1 MKDED
6 FLDILKGRKRL
17 VKEWRPE
24 RPIIYKAPVDSPE
37 ATGESPHDDSA
48 GMWDKMQ
55 KLWAVW
61 GNSETKEERLS
72 TAEKVGTALGI
83 NPQSL
88 VNNDDLYKN
97 AVTMYEVSCNRAFM
111 QGEPFSPK
119 KMAELYPEL
128 DIHDTVAMTA
138 ATLDYLNVLRTRDAI
153 DKTNDESVVQRISK
167 DIGDIVSG
175 IESVFDKGTTFI
187 GEAWD
192 TGKKM
197 SELNELYYKDMA
209 GEASDED
216 KENIKK
222 LERNIKNFQKK
233 ESENYGLTIIGE
245 TVSQGKQMIDTGLVG
260 IKTLAPLA
268 PLLPIL
274 GVSGPALPVV
284 GAITAG
290 TVLKTALA
298 IGTYKAEAGQAYQ
311 DYMRAKDIYG
321 NPLYTREEA
330 LNHGRRVGVLN
341 AAIEVKGF
349 DFFLKGAG
357 RILGKDTVKTIL
369 SNEKA
374 REKILEA
381 GREGLKKRTF
391 INIAK
396 GTAEMTLPEVLE
408 EGAQTAVSDVDENI
422 FGKKSHAIGEMVDD
436 VAKSM
441 FQALP
446 AALGMALPGAGAG
459 GMLLHRKIKKL
470 AEDQGGLL
478 REQLKREAEQQM
490 TRDILEARGE
500 SKYEK
505 TAPGT
510 FGQIV
515 QNQMNK
521 NGKEYVYIDAAS
533 AAETEKGQAAIGE
546 LIDKNVVTQEEV
558 NEAIKEGAPL
568 KIQSGMYM
576 QTISEDAADTLSE
589 HSTFDEDGKT
599 LHDIQTMIQ
608 IFDAKQSIHQAEKEK
623 READVAEE
631 ILKDE
636 TLEDDQKDML
646 GKVLAE
652 GMDDIEGNYHKLKKE
667 AEKAYQSLDEEAII
681 KEYKDG
687 HMTDEEYQR
696 AMEDV
701 KKAKADYDT
710 LSGLES
716 YIQKMDKDDI
726 KARTLMSEE
735 AYQKI
740 YRPVKALLKQTTNKT
755 AEAARDTAF
764 LYARMVENFAKQ
776 YGRTIDD
783 ILPEIQNGNKSTA
796 ADGYGQAMFDVRKA
810 GIVSID
816 TFYNRVIA
824 GVKKDESPTKIKYT
838 SQSGVT
844 YAGDRMVHIIKHGF
858 SKEDIADLDKSMNN
872 LYDPI
877 FTTWQDGKF
886 EGQHRGNHIL
896 AKVKGDRGNYYVVLS
911 FSKNGIVWIDTAVK
925 EKDGGIYKKE
935 IESKRARRLTDETAA
950 SSSHHLTSISISTIQ
965 KELGIVKKDDL
976 YQQSDEENNGKNLVA
991 LHNISI
997 EKLEKAMKLGGFPV
1011 PSIAITKKQTSYT
1024 EFGEITLVMDKNV
1037 ADPGRERVYTRDA
1050 WTTVFPEVIRKPI
1063 QKALAPIVKAF
1074 DIAARE
1080 TGLLNHANGTEVVN
1094 YWTENNAARNLENA
1108 LNSPLG
1114 KYVYLKSIGQTP
1126 ELTYRKNY
1134 NGDKVVDEKALNE
1147 EITKKLADKTVQE
1160 GYRKWKNNLMNQ
1172 GLDVPKIRMGRRKVP
1187 LTLDN
1192 LVRAMKGGKQNGQ
1205 KGIFGGSGIGNV
1217 IAAGAK
1223 KIGSLKSLHQYADKL
1238 LTNKDNAEEL
1248 YKDVRGRVDALITEI
1263 IQYAKHKDVSTFDH
1277 LMNAAD
1283 VLVAVQQKKISLSTA
1298 LAKYDFDVPSDKLAA
1313 LQEKVSKVTE
1323 DIANLPVNY
1332 FEAKPNRAVGFN
1344 EVKAAV
1350 IPKGT
1355 PKKIKDFLESQGIV
1369 VKEYDPKQEGHREQ
1383 VTNEAQESVG
1393 MYFQK
1398 AYHGSPYTFERFDLG
1413 EIGTGEG
1420 EQAHGWGL
1428 YFAKNREIAESYRD
1442 VLGVNSEEIIIG
1454 NVKYKTNED
1463 GDWYNEKTGEVLA
1476 DTDALD
1482 LALTCMSTAGN
1493 KADAI
1498 KDLQRFKK
1506 EMEGKTNEYSVEAV
1520 KRATDAIK
1528 LLEENESTVNKPQ
1541 SLFEVEIPENEE
1553 LLDEQKTFNEQ
1564 PEKVKDAIRKIMS
1577 ELYHKT
1583 ESDYG
1588 NLKGKA
1594 IYEYIANAMGGKREA
1609 SEKLNSLGVKGITY
1623 KGEKEGRCF
1632 VVFDDKAI
1640 KTINRYNQTVNQ
1652 GTIAEV
1658 NLTRD
1663 EAEFSHNIDL
1673 FMEGKLKGGNVKV
1686 MTTPL
1691 VMKLVGAEILPVYI
1705 HQNILAKILKHGKKV
1720 DGIHGHANEMD
1731 AEILK
1736 QLPKA
1741 LTDPMA
1747 IVESKGKLVVITSLL
1762 DKNGDTIIVP
1772 FVLEK
1777 KIKEEKYYA
1786 ANLIG
1791 SVYGKK
1797 SNQWILD
1804 KILGN
1809 LLYINK
1815 KRTNDWCI
1823 TSGLQLP
1830 MEATESSVPFNKS
1843 TVPNETDLVK
1853 LKNENPEYYQKKDKY
1868 AGAYN
1873 RTENVIHLFEAAN
1886 QSTLLHEAAHWWLS
1900 MLDDMYH
1907 DPELQRRAETDEG
1920 LKKTLAK
1927 VARDRAAI
1935 RMWGMSSPS
1944 ATAEYKGTKL
1954 QKEFAGY
1961 EKDILKNPTDREAQE
1976 RYIQERFARGFERYL
1991 MTGEAPTKELRDVF
2005 RRFKSWLIDLYK
2017 TTKAIAKNPA
2027 NALGLKEPPQE
2038 IRDIF
2043 DHMVATDE
2051 EIENWAAERR
2061 LTDMYDAHIEY
2072 SDKEKINIKE
2082 WVKNIKE
2089 LAKED
2094 VLKYIMGKLK
2104 GDDRI
2109 NFEKNILP
2117 QKVDAFKKK
2126 LLVEIPYQLE
2136 VMKENHM
2143 FATKKDWQ
2151 AVLKE
2156 KGYTEESYEDA
2167 IKALG
2172 GTMKERV
2179 AAYTEEV
2186 RKEYNH
2192 GLLHD
2197 EATYREMAEAELE
2210 GPEGKRKLAEIEQMA
2225 MKRQMKKYARIAS
2238 ASLIELNR
2246 NHGGKG
2252 LTKEDLYHIKE
2263 RNGLLTKDEQKEHE
2277 KGTEEKATAK
2287 EIAELTSKLHTIQS
2301 GIQASQEFDMSPAQL
2316 RREARES
2323 LYHKAIFKAT
2333 CYKWW
2338 SKKADAEG
2346 RKASRLLQEQKWQEA
2361 AIAKHKQMRFAMN
2374 AEVAKEYA
2382 DYIRKGLHGDPKV
2395 STNIYDSDGLEKY
2408 GIIGVINRISRKS
2421 NTVRMTNNARYFIQ
2435 HMAYQVGFT
2444 KTDGREPVGYDGNP
2458 MPFDWKNL
2466 AYELNPIE
2474 ATENGID
2481 EIPQWMKN
2489 IFDKDK
2495 PINIREDLTVEQFDM
2510 LLRVMKSV
2518 YKTGR
2523 REYEGNTFT
2532 DKFGQSI
2539 SFDEAADEIMDDVGV
2554 EFKQPM
2560 YEAMTEQYVTKRKKK
2575 VKKWISD
2582 LALPEVLIERMGK
2595 RVYDLLYRSMD
2606 NAFRTKRKLE
2616 DEARERFVQVM
2627 KIEGGRKEW
2636 QKIRNDR
2643 VYEITKDFNGNII
2656 KATKEELLSLAL
2668 NWGTE
2673 SNRDRVITGW
2683 NLSEER
2689 IQKILEKYLTDK
2701 DWDFVEAVW
2710 DHVNSYWPMRNQVQ
2724 YRLYGIPLGKVPGK
2738 TFVLKSGRKIHGM
2751 YYPIK
2756 YDAELSGKTQEREIN
2771 DIISQGMTGRTT
2783 FGIGMGSTKERGQ
2796 SSGGQFIR
2804 RDLDVYIDY
2813 LNESINHIA
2822 MRETTADIYKLLSRG
2837 DVRTVIEQKYGVHY
2851 YKLLL
2856 DWATDSWHS
2865 QIDKMTEFER
2875 FMERTRRNFT
2885 MATMA
2890 YRTSTAVLN
2899 VTNIFPM
2906 MGRIGGMNTCRAI
2919 SKMYLSGN
2927 YKRNRNFILSKS
2939 TFMSGRATLMD
2950 KDLSRGMKFAEEQD
2964 TGAFASKAK
2973 GALERVNQ
2981 FAYAAIA
2988 ETDFMLSL
2996 PLWLHTYDSVIKEN
3010 LEKHSYKSSQ
3020 EMENEA
3026 IMEADKAVREVF
3038 GSGEIKDR
3046 SAVQKHKLIGQ
3057 FLPFYSYTA
3066 LVMNQFIRAG
3076 YVMEDGGGAG
3086 EMVRAALYWYVFNS
3100 ILEGASRYGMDSA
3113 TGEDKYSLLQRIGLS
3128 FASGGPIGGIP
3139 FARDIVPAM
3148 YSMLTGMYSDGGKIS
3163 ATGLLILEEAVKT
3176 FQTMASDKRDV
3187 IDVGRQGSRLIN
3199 KVIGFSDTLTDGFW
3213 TLMRLTFTDTDA
3225 TFGEA
3230 VSSILLDKNIKK
3242 RKEKKKEKERE
3253 KNR

>member
-6 FLDILKGRKRL
+6 FLDILKGKKRL
-17 VKEWRPE
+17 VKERRPE

-138 ATLDYLNVLRTRDAI
+138 ATLDYLNVLKTREAI

-167 DIGDIVSG
+167 DVGDIVSG

-233 ESENYGLTIIGE
+233 ESENYGLTIVGE
-245 TVSQGKQMIDTGLVG
+245 AVSQGRQSIETGLVG
-260 IKTLAPLA
+260 IKALALLA
-268 PLLPIL
+268 PLLPTL
-274 GVSGPALPVV
+274 GRDSGPAAPVV

-290 TVLKTALA
+290 RVLKTALA

-357 RILGKDTVKTIL
+357 RILGKDTIKTIL

-374 REKILEA
+374 KEKILEA

-391 INIAK
+391 ANIAK

-408 EGAQTAVSDVDENI
+408 EGAQTAVSDIDENI

-459 GMLLHRKIKKL
+459 GMLLHRKIKRL
-470 AEDQGGLL
+470 EEDQGGLL

-533 AAETEKGQAAIGE
+533 AAETEKGQEAIGE

-687 HMTDEEYQR
+687 HMTDEEYQS

-740 YRPVKALLKQTTNKT
+740 YRPVKALLQQTTNKT

-783 ILPEIQNGNKSTA
+783 ILPEIQNGNKSTK

-810 GIVSID
+810 GIKNLSD
-816 TFYNRVIA
+816 FYKRI
-824 GVKKDESPTKIKYT
+824 KDRKEKGEAPNKIKYT
-838 SQSGVT
+838 DKNGVT
-844 YAGDRMVHIIKHGF
+844 YAEERITHIVNDHGFTERELLDLEDSMDVIYEPSLSTWQNGTYEGQYHGKHIIGLIK
-858 SKEDIADLDKSMNN
+858 
-872 LYDPI
+872 
-877 FTTWQDGKF
+877 GK
-886 EGQHRGNHIL
+886 L
-896 AKVKGDRGNYYVVLS
+896 SNYYVVLA
-911 FSKNGIVWIDTAVK
+911 FSKNGDVWLDTAIK
-925 EKDGGIYKKE
+925 EKDAGVYKKE
-935 IESKRARRLTDETAA
+935 IGLEHAERLSHKGAA
-950 SSSHHLTSISISTIQ
+950 SDSHATNPISISTIQ
-965 KELGIVKKDDL
+965 KELGIVKK
-976 YQQSDEENNGKNLVA
+976 EE
-991 LHNISI
+991 
-997 EKLEKAMKLGGFPV
+997 
-1011 PSIAITKKQTSYT
+1011 
-1024 EFGEITLVMDKNV
+1024 
-1037 ADPGRERVYTRDA
+1037 
-1050 WTTVFPEVIRKPI
+1050 
-1063 QKALAPIVKAF
+1063 
-1074 DIAARE
+1074 
-1080 TGLLNHANGTEVVN
+1080 
-1094 YWTENNAARNLENA
+1094 
-1108 LNSPLG
+1108 
-1114 KYVYLKSIGQTP
+1114 
-1126 ELTYRKNY
+1126 Y
-1134 NGDKVVDEKALNE
+1134 N
-1147 EITKKLADKTVQE
+1147 
-1160 GYRKWKNNLMNQ
+1160 
-1172 GLDVPKIRMGRRKVP
+1172 
-1187 LTLDN
+1187 
-1192 LVRAMKGGKQNGQ
+1192 
-1205 KGIFGGSGIGNV
+1205 
-1217 IAAGAK
+1217 
-1223 KIGSLKSLHQYADKL
+1223 
-1238 LTNKDNAEEL
+1238 
-1248 YKDVRGRVDALITEI
+1248 
-1263 IQYAKHKDVSTFDH
+1263 
-1277 LMNAAD
+1277 
-1283 VLVAVQQKKISLSTA
+1283 
-1298 LAKYDFDVPSDKLAA
+1298 
-1313 LQEKVSKVTE
+1313 
-1323 DIANLPVNY
+1323 
-1332 FEAKPNRAVGFN
+1332 
-1344 EVKAAV
+1344 
-1350 IPKGT
+1350 
-1355 PKKIKDFLESQGIV
+1355 
-1369 VKEYDPKQEGHREQ
+1369 
-1383 VTNEAQESVG
+1383 
-1393 MYFQK
+1393 QK

-1413 EIGTGEG
+1413 AIGTGEG
-1420 EQAHGWGL
+1420 GQAHGWGL
-1428 YFAKNREIAESYRD
+1428 YFAKDRKVAAHYRILKD
-1442 VLGVNSEEIIIG
+1442 HNMNYKGQPIGKLRDDLERKKDWDKLSIVDDFINEQDISRMDMSNYEEAT
-1454 NVKYKTNED
+1454 V
-1463 GDWYNEKTGEVLA
+1463 DW
-1476 DTDALD
+1476 
-1482 LALTCMSTAGN
+1482 
-1493 KADAI
+1493 
-1498 KDLQRFKK
+1498 FKK
-1506 EMEGKTNEYSVEAV
+1506 EIYPNIERQSSLLEVDIPDNEYLLNKDVPLSKQSQKVKEAIVAYYKSRPDDYISVSADELGDETGDSFYEEV
-1520 KRATDAIK
+1520 VFQMKREGSNT
-1528 LLEENESTVNKPQ
+1528 
-1541 SLFEVEIPENEE
+1541 
-1553 LLDEQKTFNEQ
+1553 
-1564 PEKVKDAIRKIMS
+1564 PEKDASLLLNKLGIKG
-1577 ELYHKT
+1577 LAYH
-1583 ESDYG
+1583 
-1588 NLKGKA
+1588 
-1594 IYEYIANAMGGKREA
+1594 GGRD
-1609 SEKLNSLGVKGITY
+1609 GQ
-1623 KGEKEGRCF
+1623 CF

-1663 EAEFSHNIDL
+1663 EAAWSKNIDAV
-1673 FMEGKLKGGNVKV
+1673 ENGDVIKGSIHV
-1686 MTTPL
+1686 MNTPL
-1691 VMKLVGAEILPVYI
+1691 VMQMLGIGNLPIQIDVSKL
-1705 HQNILAKILKHGKKV
+1705 NKIKNDHP
-1720 DGIHGHANEMD
+1720 EMT
-1731 AEILK
+1731 ASVLK
-1736 QLPKA
+1736 QIPRA
-1741 LTDPMA
+1741 LTNPIMISRSKTVPGR
-1747 IVESKGKLVVITSLL
+1747 IVVVLDIKGE
-1762 DKNGDTIIVP
+1762 NGVNVIVP
-1772 FVLEK
+1772 FVLNTTK
-1777 KIKEEKYYA
+1777 KGIKANIIASAYTKAIGKNHNEIDHQWFINNVNGDGLLYVDRNRLPELLNLDKKNTTVLLKRA
-1786 ANLIG
+1786 AVQFRLRN
-1791 SVYGKK
+1791 K
-1797 SNQWILD
+1797 SNNGISVNRIL
-1804 KILGN
+1804 
-1809 LLYINK
+1809 
-1815 KRTNDWCI
+1815 
-1823 TSGLQLP
+1823 
-1830 MEATESSVPFNKS
+1830 
-1843 TVPNETDLVK
+1843 NETDLVK

-1991 MTGEAPTKELRDVF
+1991 LTGEAPTKELRDVF

-2539 SFDEAADEIMDDVGV
+2539 SFDEAADEIMNDVGV

-2560 YEAMTEQYVTKRKKK
+2560 YEAMTEQYVTKKKKK
-2575 VKKWISD
+2575 VKKLISD

-2616 DEARERFVQVM
+2616 DEAKERFVQVM

-2643 VYEITKDFNGNII
+2643 VYEITKDFNGNMI

-2906 MGRIGGMNTCRAI
+2906 MWRIGKMNTCRAI

-2927 YKRNRNFILSKS
+2927 YKRNRDFILSKS

-2964 TGAFASKAK
+2964 TGAFASKVK

-3026 IMEADKAVREVF
+3026 TMEADKAVREVF

-3076 YVMEDGGGAG
+3076 YVKEDGGGAG
-3086 EMVRAALYWYVFNS
+3086 EMVRAALYWYVLNS
-3100 ILEGASRYGMDSA
+3100 IFEGALRAGMDSA
-3113 TGEDKYSLLQRIGLS
+3113 TGEDRYSLLQRIGLS

-3176 FQTMASDKRDV
+3176 FQTMASDKKDV
-3187 IDVGRQGSRLIN
+3187 IDVGRQVSRLTN

-3230 VSSILLDKNIKK
+3230 VSAILLDKNIKK
-3242 RKEKKKEKERE
+3242 RKEKKKENGKGKIDR
-3253 KNR
+3253 KGAQV

>member
-6 FLDILKGRKRL
+6 FLEILKGKKRL
-17 VKEWRPE
+17 VKERRPE

-138 ATLDYLNVLRTRDAI
+138 ATLDYLNVLRTREAI

-167 DIGDIVSG
+167 DVGDIVSG

-192 TGKKM
+192 TGRKM

-233 ESENYGLTIIGE
+233 ESENYGLTIVGE
-245 TVSQGKQMIDTGLVG
+245 AVSQRRQTIETGLVG
-260 IKTLAPLA
+260 IKALASLA
-268 PLLPIL
+268 PLLPTL
-274 GVSGPALPVV
+274 GSGSAPALPVV
-284 GAITAG
+284 GTITAG
-290 TVLKTALA
+290 MVLKTALG

-330 LNHGRRVGVLN
+330 LNHGRRVGLIN
-341 AAIEVKGF
+341 AAIEVLGF
-349 DFFLKGAG
+349 DFFLRGAG
-357 RILGKDTVKTIL
+357 RILGKDTIKTIL

-374 REKILEA
+374 KEKILEA

-391 INIAK
+391 ANIAK

-408 EGAQTAVSDVDENI
+408 EGAQTAVSDIDENI

-459 GMLLHRKIKKL
+459 GMLLHRKIKRL
-470 AEDQGGLL
+470 EEDQGGLL

-652 GMDDIEGNYHKLKKE
+652 GMDDIEGNYHKLKEE

-687 HMTDEEYQR
+687 HMTDEEYQS

-810 GIVSID
+810 GIKNLSD
-816 TFYNRVIA
+816 FYKRI
-824 GVKKDESPTKIKYT
+824 KDRKEKGEAPNKIKYT
-838 SQSGVT
+838 DKNGVT
-844 YAGDRMVHIIKHGF
+844 YAEERIKHIVNDHGF
-858 SKEDIADLDKSMNN
+858 TERELLDLEDSMDVIYEPF
-872 LYDPI
+872 LS
-877 FTTWQDGKF
+877 TWQNGTY
-886 EGQHRGNHIL
+886 EGQYHGKHVIGL
-896 AKVKGDRGNYYVVLS
+896 IKGKLSNYYVVLA
-911 FSKNGIVWIDTAVK
+911 FSKNGYVWLDTAVK
-925 EKDGGIYKKE
+925 EKDAGVYKKE
-935 IESKRARRLTDETAA
+935 IGLEHAERLSHKGAA
-950 SSSHHLTSISISTIQ
+950 SDSHVTNPISISTIQ

-976 YQQSDEENNGKNLVA
+976 YQQSEEGNNGKNLVA

-997 EKLEKAMKLGGFPV
+997 GKLEKAMKLGGFPV

-1037 ADPGRERVYTRDA
+1037 ADPGKERVYTRDA

-1094 YWTENNAARNLENA
+1094 YWTENSAARNLENA

-1428 YFAKNREIAESYRD
+1428 YFAKNREIAENYRD
-1442 VLGVNSEEIIIG
+1442 VLGVNSEEVIIG

-1476 DTDALD
+1476 DTDALG
-1482 LALTCMSTAGN
+1482 LALTCMSTAEN

-1528 LLEENESTVNKPQ
+1528 LLEENESTVNKPK

-1564 PEKVKDAIRKIMS
+1564 PEKVKDVIRKIMG

-1705 HQNILAKILKHGKKV
+1705 HQNVLAKILKHGKKV
-1720 DGIHGHANEMD
+1720 DGAHGHANEMD
-1731 AEILK
+1731 ADILK

-1762 DKNGDTIIVP
+1762 DKNGD
-1772 FVLEK
+1772 
-1777 KIKEEKYYA
+1777 
-1786 ANLIG
+1786 
-1791 SVYGKK
+1791 
-1797 SNQWILD
+1797 
-1804 KILGN
+1804 
-1809 LLYINK
+1809 
-1815 KRTNDWCI
+1815 
-1823 TSGLQLP
+1823 
-1830 MEATESSVPFNKS
+1830 
-1843 TVPNETDLVK
+1843 
-1853 LKNENPEYYQKKDKY
+1853 
-1868 AGAYN
+1868 
-1873 RTENVIHLFEAAN
+1873 
-1886 QSTLLHEAAHWWLS
+1886 
-1900 MLDDMYH
+1900 
-1907 DPELQRRAETDEG
+1907 
-1920 LKKTLAK
+1920 
-1927 VARDRAAI
+1927 
-1935 RMWGMSSPS
+1935 
-1944 ATAEYKGTKL
+1944 
-1954 QKEFAGY
+1954 
-1961 EKDILKNPTDREAQE
+1961 
-1976 RYIQERFARGFERYL
+1976 
-1991 MTGEAPTKELRDVF
+1991 
-2005 RRFKSWLIDLYK
+2005 
-2017 TTKAIAKNPA
+2017 
-2027 NALGLKEPPQE
+2027 E
-2038 IRDIF
+2038 I
-2043 DHMVATDE
+2043 
-2051 EIENWAAERR
+2051 
-2061 LTDMYDAHIEY
+2061 
-2072 SDKEKINIKE
+2072 
-2082 WVKNIKE
+2082 
-2089 LAKED
+2089 
-2094 VLKYIMGKLK
+2094 
-2104 GDDRI
+2104 
-2109 NFEKNILP
+2109 
-2117 QKVDAFKKK
+2117 
-2126 LLVEIPYQLE
+2126 
-2136 VMKENHM
+2136 
-2143 FATKKDWQ
+2143 
-2151 AVLKE
+2151 
-2156 KGYTEESYEDA
+2156 
-2167 IKALG
+2167 
-2172 GTMKERV
+2172 
-2179 AAYTEEV
+2179 
-2186 RKEYNH
+2186 
-2192 GLLHD
+2192 
-2197 EATYREMAEAELE
+2197 
-2210 GPEGKRKLAEIEQMA
+2210 
-2225 MKRQMKKYARIAS
+2225 
-2238 ASLIELNR
+2238 
-2246 NHGGKG
+2246 
-2252 LTKEDLYHIKE
+2252 
-2263 RNGLLTKDEQKEHE
+2263 
-2277 KGTEEKATAK
+2277 
-2287 EIAELTSKLHTIQS
+2287 
-2301 GIQASQEFDMSPAQL
+2301 
-2316 RREARES
+2316 
-2323 LYHKAIFKAT
+2323 
-2333 CYKWW
+2333 
-2338 SKKADAEG
+2338 
-2346 RKASRLLQEQKWQEA
+2346 
-2361 AIAKHKQMRFAMN
+2361 
-2374 AEVAKEYA
+2374 
-2382 DYIRKGLHGDPKV
+2382 
-2395 STNIYDSDGLEKY
+2395 
-2408 GIIGVINRISRKS
+2408 
-2421 NTVRMTNNARYFIQ
+2421 
-2435 HMAYQVGFT
+2435 
-2444 KTDGREPVGYDGNP
+2444 
-2458 MPFDWKNL
+2458 
-2466 AYELNPIE
+2466 
-2474 ATENGID
+2474 
-2481 EIPQWMKN
+2481 
-2489 IFDKDK
+2489 
-2495 PINIREDLTVEQFDM
+2495 
-2510 LLRVMKSV
+2510 
-2518 YKTGR
+2518 
-2523 REYEGNTFT
+2523 
-2532 DKFGQSI
+2532 
-2539 SFDEAADEIMDDVGV
+2539 
-2554 EFKQPM
+2554 
-2560 YEAMTEQYVTKRKKK
+2560 
-2575 VKKWISD
+2575 
-2582 LALPEVLIERMGK
+2582 
-2595 RVYDLLYRSMD
+2595 
-2606 NAFRTKRKLE
+2606 
-2616 DEARERFVQVM
+2616 
-2627 KIEGGRKEW
+2627 
-2636 QKIRNDR
+2636 
-2643 VYEITKDFNGNII
+2643 
-2656 KATKEELLSLAL
+2656 
-2668 NWGTE
+2668 
-2673 SNRDRVITGW
+2673 
-2683 NLSEER
+2683 
-2689 IQKILEKYLTDK
+2689 
-2701 DWDFVEAVW
+2701 
-2710 DHVNSYWPMRNQVQ
+2710 
-2724 YRLYGIPLGKVPGK
+2724 
-2738 TFVLKSGRKIHGM
+2738 
-2751 YYPIK
+2751 
-2756 YDAELSGKTQEREIN
+2756 
-2771 DIISQGMTGRTT
+2771 
-2783 FGIGMGSTKERGQ
+2783 
-2796 SSGGQFIR
+2796 
-2804 RDLDVYIDY
+2804 
-2813 LNESINHIA
+2813 
-2822 MRETTADIYKLLSRG
+2822 
-2837 DVRTVIEQKYGVHY
+2837 
-2851 YKLLL
+2851 
-2856 DWATDSWHS
+2856 
-2865 QIDKMTEFER
+2865 
-2875 FMERTRRNFT
+2875 
-2885 MATMA
+2885 
-2890 YRTSTAVLN
+2890 
-2899 VTNIFPM
+2899 
-2906 MGRIGGMNTCRAI
+2906 
-2919 SKMYLSGN
+2919 
-2927 YKRNRNFILSKS
+2927 
-2939 TFMSGRATLMD
+2939 
-2950 KDLSRGMKFAEEQD
+2950 
-2964 TGAFASKAK
+2964 
-2973 GALERVNQ
+2973 
-2981 FAYAAIA
+2981 
-2988 ETDFMLSL
+2988 
-2996 PLWLHTYDSVIKEN
+2996 
-3010 LEKHSYKSSQ
+3010 
-3020 EMENEA
+3020 
-3026 IMEADKAVREVF
+3026 
-3038 GSGEIKDR
+3038 
-3046 SAVQKHKLIGQ
+3046 
-3057 FLPFYSYTA
+3057 
-3066 LVMNQFIRAG
+3066 
-3076 YVMEDGGGAG
+3076 
-3086 EMVRAALYWYVFNS
+3086 
-3100 ILEGASRYGMDSA
+3100 
-3113 TGEDKYSLLQRIGLS
+3113 
-3128 FASGGPIGGIP
+3128 
-3139 FARDIVPAM
+3139 
-3148 YSMLTGMYSDGGKIS
+3148 
-3163 ATGLLILEEAVKT
+3163 
-3176 FQTMASDKRDV
+3176 
-3187 IDVGRQGSRLIN
+3187 
-3199 KVIGFSDTLTDGFW
+3199 
-3213 TLMRLTFTDTDA
+3213 
-3225 TFGEA
+3225 
-3230 VSSILLDKNIKK
+3230 
-3242 RKEKKKEKERE
+3242 
-3253 KNR
+3253 

>member
-24 RPIIYKAPVDSPE
+24 EPIIYKAPVDSPE
-37 ATGESPHDDSA
+37 ATGENPHDDSA

-138 ATLDYLNVLRTRDAI
+138 ATLDYLNVLKTREAI

-167 DIGDIVSG
+167 DVGDIVSG

-222 LERNIKNFQKK
+222 LERNIKSFQKK
-233 ESENYGLTIIGE
+233 ESENYGLTIVGE
-245 TVSQGKQMIDTGLVG
+245 AVSQGRQSIETGLSG
-260 IKTLAPLA
+260 IKALALLA
-268 PLLPIL
+268 PLLPTL
-274 GVSGPALPVV
+274 GRDSGPAAPVV

-290 TVLKTALA
+290 RVLKTALA
-298 IGTYKAEAGQAYQ
+298 IGAYKAEAGQAYQ

-330 LNHGRRVGVLN
+330 LNHGRRVGLLN

-349 DFFLKGAG
+349 DFFLKGSG
-357 RILGKDTVKTIL
+357 RILGKDTIKTIL

-374 REKILEA
+374 KEKILEA

-391 INIAK
+391 ANIAK

-408 EGAQTAVSDVDENI
+408 EGAQTAVSDIDENI

-470 AEDQGGLL
+470 EEDQGGLL

-652 GMDDIEGNYHKLKKE
+652 GMDDIEGNYHKLKEE

-687 HMTDEEYQR
+687 HMTDEEYQS

-810 GIVSID
+810 GIKNLSD
-816 TFYNRVIA
+816 FYKRI
-824 GVKKDESPTKIKYT
+824 KDRKEKGEAPNKIKYT
-838 SQSGVT
+838 DKNGVT
-844 YAGDRMVHIIKHGF
+844 YAEERIKHIVNDHGF
-858 SKEDIADLDKSMNN
+858 TERELLDLEDSMDVIYEPF
-872 LYDPI
+872 LS
-877 FTTWQDGKF
+877 TWQNGTY
-886 EGQHRGNHIL
+886 EGQYHGKHVIGL
-896 AKVKGDRGNYYVVLS
+896 IKGKLSNYYVVLA
-911 FSKNGIVWIDTAVK
+911 FSKNGDVWLDTAVK
-925 EKDGGIYKKE
+925 EKDAGVYKKE
-935 IESKRARRLTDETAA
+935 IGLEHAERLSHKGAA
-950 SSSHHLTSISISTIQ
+950 SDSHATNPISISTIQ
-965 KELGIVKKDDL
+965 KELGIVKK
-976 YQQSDEENNGKNLVA
+976 EE
-991 LHNISI
+991 
-997 EKLEKAMKLGGFPV
+997 
-1011 PSIAITKKQTSYT
+1011 
-1024 EFGEITLVMDKNV
+1024 
-1037 ADPGRERVYTRDA
+1037 
-1050 WTTVFPEVIRKPI
+1050 
-1063 QKALAPIVKAF
+1063 
-1074 DIAARE
+1074 
-1080 TGLLNHANGTEVVN
+1080 
-1094 YWTENNAARNLENA
+1094 
-1108 LNSPLG
+1108 
-1114 KYVYLKSIGQTP
+1114 
-1126 ELTYRKNY
+1126 Y
-1134 NGDKVVDEKALNE
+1134 N
-1147 EITKKLADKTVQE
+1147 
-1160 GYRKWKNNLMNQ
+1160 
-1172 GLDVPKIRMGRRKVP
+1172 
-1187 LTLDN
+1187 
-1192 LVRAMKGGKQNGQ
+1192 
-1205 KGIFGGSGIGNV
+1205 
-1217 IAAGAK
+1217 
-1223 KIGSLKSLHQYADKL
+1223 
-1238 LTNKDNAEEL
+1238 
-1248 YKDVRGRVDALITEI
+1248 
-1263 IQYAKHKDVSTFDH
+1263 
-1277 LMNAAD
+1277 
-1283 VLVAVQQKKISLSTA
+1283 
-1298 LAKYDFDVPSDKLAA
+1298 
-1313 LQEKVSKVTE
+1313 
-1323 DIANLPVNY
+1323 
-1332 FEAKPNRAVGFN
+1332 
-1344 EVKAAV
+1344 
-1350 IPKGT
+1350 
-1355 PKKIKDFLESQGIV
+1355 
-1369 VKEYDPKQEGHREQ
+1369 
-1383 VTNEAQESVG
+1383 
-1393 MYFQK
+1393 QK

-1413 EIGTGEG
+1413 AIGTGEG
-1420 EQAHGWGL
+1420 GQAHGWGL
-1428 YFAKNREIAESYRD
+1428 YFAKDRKVAAHYRILKD
-1442 VLGVNSEEIIIG
+1442 HNMNYKGQPIGKLRDDLERKKDWDKLTIVDDFINEQDISRMDMSNYEEAA
-1454 NVKYKTNED
+1454 V
-1463 GDWYNEKTGEVLA
+1463 DW
-1476 DTDALD
+1476 
-1482 LALTCMSTAGN
+1482 
-1493 KADAI
+1493 
-1498 KDLQRFKK
+1498 FKK
-1506 EMEGKTNEYSVEAV
+1506 EIYPNIERQSSLLEVDIPDNEYLLNKDVPLSKQSQKVKEAIVAYYKSRPDDYISVSADELGDETGDSFYEEV
-1520 KRATDAIK
+1520 VFQMKREGSNT
-1528 LLEENESTVNKPQ
+1528 
-1541 SLFEVEIPENEE
+1541 
-1553 LLDEQKTFNEQ
+1553 
-1564 PEKVKDAIRKIMS
+1564 PEKDASLLLNKLGIKG
-1577 ELYHKT
+1577 LAYH
-1583 ESDYG
+1583 
-1588 NLKGKA
+1588 
-1594 IYEYIANAMGGKREA
+1594 GGRD
-1609 SEKLNSLGVKGITY
+1609 GQ
-1623 KGEKEGRCF
+1623 CF

-1663 EAEFSHNIDL
+1663 EAAWSKNIDAV
-1673 FMEGKLKGGNVKV
+1673 ENGDVIKGSIHV
-1686 MTTPL
+1686 MNTPL
-1691 VMKLVGAEILPVYI
+1691 VMQMLGIENLPIQIDITKL
-1705 HQNILAKILKHGKKV
+1705 NKIK
-1720 DGIHGHANEMD
+1720 NEHPEMT
-1731 AEILK
+1731 ASVLK
-1736 QLPKA
+1736 QIPRA
-1741 LTDPMA
+1741 LTNPIMISRSKTVPGRIVVVLDIKGENGVNVVVPFILNADKKGIKANIIASAYSRKKASDFYA
-1747 IVESKGKLVVITSLL
+1747 IDHQWFINNVNGGSLL
-1762 DKNGDTIIVP
+1762 YADRSRLPTLLGLNKKNTT
-1772 FVLEK
+1772 VLLK
-1777 KIKEEKYYA
+1777 RA
-1786 ANLIG
+1786 AVQFRLRD
-1791 SVYGKK
+1791 K
-1797 SNQWILD
+1797 SNNGISVNRIL
-1804 KILGN
+1804 
-1809 LLYINK
+1809 
-1815 KRTNDWCI
+1815 
-1823 TSGLQLP
+1823 
-1830 MEATESSVPFNKS
+1830 
-1843 TVPNETDLVK
+1843 NETDLVK

-1991 MTGEAPTKELRDVF
+1991 LTGEAPTKELRDVF

-2043 DHMVATDE
+2043 DHMVAADE

-2082 WVKNIKE
+2082 WVKNIRE

-2167 IKALG
+2167 VKALG

-2246 NHGGKG
+2246 NHGGKE

-2263 RNGLLTKDEQKEHE
+2263 RNGLLTKDEQKGHE

-2287 EIAELTSKLHTIQS
+2287 EIAELTAKLHTIQS

-2560 YEAMTEQYVTKRKKK
+2560 YEAMTEQYVTKKKKK
-2575 VKKWISD
+2575 VKKLISD

-2616 DEARERFVQVM
+2616 DKARERFVQVM

-2643 VYEITKDFNGNII
+2643 VYEITKDFNGNMI

-2906 MGRIGGMNTCRAI
+2906 MWRIGKMNTCRAI

-2927 YKRNRNFILSKS
+2927 YKRNRDFILNKS

-2964 TGAFASKAK
+2964 TGAFGSKVK
-2973 GALERVNQ
+2973 GVLERVNQ

-3086 EMVRAALYWYVFNS
+3086 EMVRAALYWYVLNS
-3100 ILEGASRYGMDSA
+3100 IFEGALRAGMDSA
-3113 TGEDKYSLLQRIGLS
+3113 TGEDRYSLLQRIGLS

-3187 IDVGRQGSRLIN
+3187 IDVGRQVSRLTN

>member
-24 RPIIYKAPVDSPE
+24 MPIIYKAPVDSPE
-37 ATGESPHDDSA
+37 ATGENPHDDSA

-138 ATLDYLNVLRTRDAI
+138 ATLDYLNVLKTREAI

-167 DIGDIVSG
+167 DVGDIVSG

-222 LERNIKNFQKK
+222 LERNIKSFQKK
-233 ESENYGLTIIGE
+233 ESENYGLTIVGE
-245 TVSQGKQMIDTGLVG
+245 AVSQGRQSIETGLSG
-260 IKTLAPLA
+260 IKALALLA
-268 PLLPIL
+268 PLLPTL
-274 GVSGPALPVV
+274 GRDSGPAAPVV

-290 TVLKTALA
+290 RVLKTALA
-298 IGTYKAEAGQAYQ
+298 IGAYKAEAGQAYQ

-330 LNHGRRVGVLN
+330 LNHGRRVGLLN

-349 DFFLKGAG
+349 DFFLKGSG
-357 RILGKDTVKTIL
+357 RILGKDTIKTIL

-374 REKILEA
+374 KEKILEA

-391 INIAK
+391 TNIAK

-470 AEDQGGLL
+470 TEDQGGLL

-652 GMDDIEGNYHKLKKE
+652 GMEDIEGNYHKLKKE

-687 HMTDEEYQR
+687 HMTDEEYQS

-796 ADGYGQAMFDVRKA
+796 ADGYGQAMFDVRNA
-810 GIVSID
+810 GIKNLSD
-816 TFYNRVIA
+816 FYKRI
-824 GVKKDESPTKIKYT
+824 KDRKEKGEAPNKIKYT
-838 SQSGVT
+838 DKNGVT
-844 YAGDRMVHIIKHGF
+844 YAEERITHIVNDHGFTERELLDLEDSMDVIYEPSLSTWQNGTYEGQYHGKHIIGLIK
-858 SKEDIADLDKSMNN
+858 
-872 LYDPI
+872 
-877 FTTWQDGKF
+877 GK
-886 EGQHRGNHIL
+886 L
-896 AKVKGDRGNYYVVLS
+896 SNYYVVLA
-911 FSKNGIVWIDTAVK
+911 FSKNGDVWLDTAIK
-925 EKDGGIYKKE
+925 EKDAGVYKKE
-935 IESKRARRLTDETAA
+935 IGLEHAERLSHKGAA
-950 SSSHHLTSISISTIQ
+950 SDSHATNPISISTIQ
-965 KELGIVKKDDL
+965 KELGIVKK
-976 YQQSDEENNGKNLVA
+976 EE
-991 LHNISI
+991 
-997 EKLEKAMKLGGFPV
+997 
-1011 PSIAITKKQTSYT
+1011 
-1024 EFGEITLVMDKNV
+1024 
-1037 ADPGRERVYTRDA
+1037 
-1050 WTTVFPEVIRKPI
+1050 
-1063 QKALAPIVKAF
+1063 
-1074 DIAARE
+1074 
-1080 TGLLNHANGTEVVN
+1080 
-1094 YWTENNAARNLENA
+1094 
-1108 LNSPLG
+1108 
-1114 KYVYLKSIGQTP
+1114 
-1126 ELTYRKNY
+1126 Y
-1134 NGDKVVDEKALNE
+1134 N
-1147 EITKKLADKTVQE
+1147 
-1160 GYRKWKNNLMNQ
+1160 
-1172 GLDVPKIRMGRRKVP
+1172 
-1187 LTLDN
+1187 
-1192 LVRAMKGGKQNGQ
+1192 
-1205 KGIFGGSGIGNV
+1205 
-1217 IAAGAK
+1217 
-1223 KIGSLKSLHQYADKL
+1223 
-1238 LTNKDNAEEL
+1238 
-1248 YKDVRGRVDALITEI
+1248 
-1263 IQYAKHKDVSTFDH
+1263 
-1277 LMNAAD
+1277 
-1283 VLVAVQQKKISLSTA
+1283 
-1298 LAKYDFDVPSDKLAA
+1298 
-1313 LQEKVSKVTE
+1313 
-1323 DIANLPVNY
+1323 
-1332 FEAKPNRAVGFN
+1332 
-1344 EVKAAV
+1344 
-1350 IPKGT
+1350 
-1355 PKKIKDFLESQGIV
+1355 
-1369 VKEYDPKQEGHREQ
+1369 
-1383 VTNEAQESVG
+1383 
-1393 MYFQK
+1393 QK

-1413 EIGTGEG
+1413 AIGTGEG
-1420 EQAHGWGL
+1420 GQAHGWGL
-1428 YFAKNREIAESYRD
+1428 YFAKDRKVAAHYRILKD
-1442 VLGVNSEEIIIG
+1442 HNMNYKGQPIGKLRDDLERKKDWDKLSIVDDFINEQDISRMDMSNYEEAT
-1454 NVKYKTNED
+1454 V
-1463 GDWYNEKTGEVLA
+1463 DW
-1476 DTDALD
+1476 
-1482 LALTCMSTAGN
+1482 
-1493 KADAI
+1493 
-1498 KDLQRFKK
+1498 FKK
-1506 EMEGKTNEYSVEAV
+1506 EIYPNIERQSSLLEVDIPDNEYLLNKDVPLSKQSQKVKEAIVAYYKSRPDDYISVSADELGDETGDSFYEEV
-1520 KRATDAIK
+1520 VFQMKREGSNT
-1528 LLEENESTVNKPQ
+1528 
-1541 SLFEVEIPENEE
+1541 
-1553 LLDEQKTFNEQ
+1553 
-1564 PEKVKDAIRKIMS
+1564 PEKDASLLLNKLGIKG
-1577 ELYHKT
+1577 LAYH
-1583 ESDYG
+1583 
-1588 NLKGKA
+1588 
-1594 IYEYIANAMGGKREA
+1594 GGRD
-1609 SEKLNSLGVKGITY
+1609 GQ
-1623 KGEKEGRCF
+1623 CF

-1663 EAEFSHNIDL
+1663 EAAWSKNIDAV
-1673 FMEGKLKGGNVKV
+1673 ENGDVIKGSIHV
-1686 MTTPL
+1686 MNTPL
-1691 VMKLVGAEILPVYI
+1691 VMQMLGIENLPIQIDITKL
-1705 HQNILAKILKHGKKV
+1705 NKIK
-1720 DGIHGHANEMD
+1720 NEHPEMT
-1731 AEILK
+1731 ASVLK
-1736 QLPKA
+1736 QIPRA
-1741 LTDPMA
+1741 LTNPIMISRSKTVPGRIVVVLDIKGENGVNVVVPFILNADKKGIKANIIASAYSRKKASDFYA
-1747 IVESKGKLVVITSLL
+1747 IDHQWFINNVNGGSLL
-1762 DKNGDTIIVP
+1762 YADRSRLPTLLGLNKKNTT
-1772 FVLEK
+1772 VLLK
-1777 KIKEEKYYA
+1777 RA
-1786 ANLIG
+1786 AVQFRLRD
-1791 SVYGKK
+1791 K
-1797 SNQWILD
+1797 SNNGISVNRIL
-1804 KILGN
+1804 
-1809 LLYINK
+1809 
-1815 KRTNDWCI
+1815 
-1823 TSGLQLP
+1823 
-1830 MEATESSVPFNKS
+1830 
-1843 TVPNETDLVK
+1843 NETDLVK

-1991 MTGEAPTKELRDVF
+1991 LTGEAPTKELRDVF

-2043 DHMVATDE
+2043 DHMVAADE

-2167 IKALG
+2167 VKALG

-2246 NHGGKG
+2246 NHGGKE

-2263 RNGLLTKDEQKEHE
+2263 RNGLLTKDEQKGHE

-2287 EIAELTSKLHTIQS
+2287 EIAELTAKLHTIQS

-2539 SFDEAADEIMDDVGV
+2539 SFDEAADEIMNDVGV

-2560 YEAMTEQYVTKRKKK
+2560 YEAMTEQYVTKKKKK
-2575 VKKWISD
+2575 VKKLISD

-2643 VYEITKDFNGNII
+2643 VYEITKDFNGNMI

-2906 MGRIGGMNTCRAI
+2906 MWRIGKMNTCRAI

-2927 YKRNRNFILSKS
+2927 YKRNRDFILSKS

-2964 TGAFASKAK
+2964 TGAFASKVK

-3086 EMVRAALYWYVFNS
+3086 EMVRAALYWYVLNS
-3100 ILEGASRYGMDSA
+3100 IFEGALRAGMDSA
-3113 TGEDKYSLLQRIGLS
+3113 TGEDRYSLLQRIGLS

>member
-6 FLDILKGRKRL
+6 FLEILKGKKRL
-17 VKEWRPE
+17 VKERRPE

-37 ATGESPHDDSA
+37 ATGESPHDDSN
-48 GMWDKMQ
+48 MWDKMQ

-138 ATLDYLNVLRTRDAI
+138 ATLDYLNVLKTREAI

-167 DIGDIVSG
+167 DVGDIVSG

-222 LERNIKNFQKK
+222 LERNIKSFQKK
-233 ESENYGLTIIGE
+233 ESENYGLTIVGE
-245 TVSQGKQMIDTGLVG
+245 AVSQGRQSIETGLSG
-260 IKTLAPLA
+260 IKALALLA
-268 PLLPIL
+268 PLLPTL
-274 GVSGPALPVV
+274 GRDSGPAAPVV

-290 TVLKTALA
+290 RVLKTALA
-298 IGTYKAEAGQAYQ
+298 IGAYKAEAGQAYQ

-330 LNHGRRVGVLN
+330 LNHGRRVGLLN

-349 DFFLKGAG
+349 DFFLKGSG
-357 RILGKDTVKTIL
+357 RILGKDTIKTIL

-374 REKILEA
+374 KEKILEA

-391 INIAK
+391 TNIAK

-470 AEDQGGLL
+470 TEDQGGLL

-652 GMDDIEGNYHKLKKE
+652 GMEDIEGNYHKLKKE

-687 HMTDEEYQR
+687 HMTDEEYQS

-810 GIVSID
+810 GIKNLSD
-816 TFYNRVIA
+816 FYKRI
-824 GVKKDESPTKIKYT
+824 KDRKEKGEAPNKIKYT
-838 SQSGVT
+838 DKNGVT
-844 YAGDRMVHIIKHGF
+844 YAEERIKHIVNDHGF
-858 SKEDIADLDKSMNN
+858 TERELLDLEDSMDVIYEPF
-872 LYDPI
+872 LS
-877 FTTWQDGKF
+877 TWQNGTY
-886 EGQHRGNHIL
+886 EGQYHGKHVIGLINGKL
-896 AKVKGDRGNYYVVLS
+896 SNYYVVLA
-911 FSKNGIVWIDTAVK
+911 FSKNGDVWLDTAVK
-925 EKDGGIYKKE
+925 EKDAGVYKKE
-935 IESKRARRLTDETAA
+935 IGLEHAERLSHKGAA
-950 SSSHHLTSISISTIQ
+950 SDSHVTNPISISTIQ
-965 KELGIVKKDDL
+965 KELGIVKK
-976 YQQSDEENNGKNLVA
+976 EE
-991 LHNISI
+991 
-997 EKLEKAMKLGGFPV
+997 
-1011 PSIAITKKQTSYT
+1011 
-1024 EFGEITLVMDKNV
+1024 
-1037 ADPGRERVYTRDA
+1037 
-1050 WTTVFPEVIRKPI
+1050 
-1063 QKALAPIVKAF
+1063 
-1074 DIAARE
+1074 
-1080 TGLLNHANGTEVVN
+1080 
-1094 YWTENNAARNLENA
+1094 
-1108 LNSPLG
+1108 
-1114 KYVYLKSIGQTP
+1114 
-1126 ELTYRKNY
+1126 Y
-1134 NGDKVVDEKALNE
+1134 N
-1147 EITKKLADKTVQE
+1147 
-1160 GYRKWKNNLMNQ
+1160 
-1172 GLDVPKIRMGRRKVP
+1172 
-1187 LTLDN
+1187 
-1192 LVRAMKGGKQNGQ
+1192 
-1205 KGIFGGSGIGNV
+1205 
-1217 IAAGAK
+1217 
-1223 KIGSLKSLHQYADKL
+1223 
-1238 LTNKDNAEEL
+1238 
-1248 YKDVRGRVDALITEI
+1248 
-1263 IQYAKHKDVSTFDH
+1263 
-1277 LMNAAD
+1277 
-1283 VLVAVQQKKISLSTA
+1283 
-1298 LAKYDFDVPSDKLAA
+1298 
-1313 LQEKVSKVTE
+1313 
-1323 DIANLPVNY
+1323 
-1332 FEAKPNRAVGFN
+1332 
-1344 EVKAAV
+1344 
-1350 IPKGT
+1350 
-1355 PKKIKDFLESQGIV
+1355 
-1369 VKEYDPKQEGHREQ
+1369 
-1383 VTNEAQESVG
+1383 
-1393 MYFQK
+1393 QK
-1398 AYHGSPYTFERFDLG
+1398 AYHGSPYTFDRFDLG

-1428 YFAKNREIAESYRD
+1428 YFAKNREIAENYRD
-1442 VLGVNSEEIIIG
+1442 VLGVNSEEVIIG

-1476 DTDALD
+1476 DTDALG

-1498 KDLQRFKK
+1498 EDLQRFKK
-1506 EMEGKTNEYSVEAV
+1506 EMEGKTNEYSIEAV

-1528 LLEENESTVNKPQ
+1528 LLKENESTVNKPQ

-2197 EATYREMAEAELE
+2197 EATYREMAEDELE

-2263 RNGLLTKDEQKEHE
+2263 RNGLLTKDEQKDHE

-2287 EIAELTSKLHTIQS
+2287 EIAELTAKLHTIQS
-2301 GIQASQEFDMSPAQL
+2301 GIQASQEFDMSSAQL

-2539 SFDEAADEIMDDVGV
+2539 SFDEAADEIMNDVGV

-2560 YEAMTEQYVTKRKKK
+2560 YEAMTEQYVTKKKKK
-2575 VKKWISD
+2575 VKKLISD

-2875 FMERTRRNFT
+2875 FMERTRRNVT

-3057 FLPFYSYTA
+3057 FLPFYTYTA

-3242 RKEKKKEKERE
+3242 RKEKKKEKGRE
-3253 KNR
+3253 K

>member
-1 MKDED
+1 M
-6 FLDILKGRKRL
+6 
-17 VKEWRPE
+17 
-24 RPIIYKAPVDSPE
+24 
-37 ATGESPHDDSA
+37 
-48 GMWDKMQ
+48 
-55 KLWAVW
+55 
-61 GNSETKEERLS
+61 
-72 TAEKVGTALGI
+72 
-83 NPQSL
+83 
-88 VNNDDLYKN
+88 
-97 AVTMYEVSCNRAFM
+97 
-111 QGEPFSPK
+111 
-119 KMAELYPEL
+119 
-128 DIHDTVAMTA
+128 
-138 ATLDYLNVLRTRDAI
+138 
-153 DKTNDESVVQRISK
+153 
-167 DIGDIVSG
+167 
-175 IESVFDKGTTFI
+175 
-187 GEAWD
+187 
-192 TGKKM
+192 
-197 SELNELYYKDMA
+197 
-209 GEASDED
+209 
-216 KENIKK
+216 
-222 LERNIKNFQKK
+222 
-233 ESENYGLTIIGE
+233 
-245 TVSQGKQMIDTGLVG
+245 
-260 IKTLAPLA
+260 A
-268 PLLPIL
+268 PLLPTL
-274 GVSGPALPVV
+274 GSGSAPALPVV
-284 GAITAG
+284 GTITAG
-290 TVLKTALA
+290 MVLKTALG

-311 DYMRAKDIYG
+311 DYMRAKDSYG

-330 LNHGRRVGVLN
+330 LNHGRRVGLLN

-357 RILGKDTVKTIL
+357 RILGKDTIKTIL

-374 REKILEA
+374 KEKILEA

-391 INIAK
+391 TNIAK

-740 YRPVKALLKQTTNKT
+740 YRPVKVLLQQTTNKT

-783 ILPEIQNGNKSTA
+783 ILPEIQNGSRSTK
-796 ADGYGQAMFDVRKA
+796 ADGYGQAMFDVRKS
-810 GIVSID
+810 GI
-816 TFYNRVIA
+816 TNLGQFYERIEKGKAEGQEANNT
-824 GVKKDESPTKIKYT
+824 DNN
-838 SQSGVT
+838 GVT
-844 YAGDRMVHIIKHGF
+844 YSEAYVRHATKKHGLTKENLLDIEKNMNNIREMNISNWKEGNYKGKF
-858 SKEDIADLDKSMNN
+858 NGTTIIGRIDGKLSSYYVCLEFAPDGQVWFKTAAKGSKEGIN
-872 LYDPI
+872 
-877 FTTWQDGKF
+877 
-886 EGQHRGNHIL
+886 
-896 AKVKGDRGNYYVVLS
+896 
-911 FSKNGIVWIDTAVK
+911 SKIK
-925 EKDGGIYKKE
+925 ERSAG
-935 IESKRARRLTDETAA
+935 RL
-950 SSSHHLTSISISTIQ
+950 SSSIKKTQGAAGQSLSSISTIQ

-997 EKLEKAMKLGGFPV
+997 KNLGEAIKIGGFPV
-1011 PSIAITKKQTSYT
+1011 PSIAITKKQTPYT

-1037 ADPGRERVYTRDA
+1037 ADPGKERVYTRDA

-1080 TGLLNHANGTEVVN
+1080 TGLLNYANGTEVVN
-1094 YWTENNAARNLENA
+1094 YWTENNAAKNLENA

-1238 LTNKDNAEEL
+1238 LTNKDSAEEL

-1283 VLVAVQQKKISLSTA
+1283 VLVAIQQKKISLSTA

-1383 VTNEAQESVG
+1383 VTNEAQESAG

-1428 YFAKNREIAESYRD
+1428 YFAKNREIAETYRD
-1442 VLGVNSEEIIIG
+1442 VLGVNSEEVIIG

-1476 DTDALD
+1476 DTDALG

-1493 KADAI
+1493 KTDAI
-1498 KDLQRFKK
+1498 EDLQRLKK

-1553 LLDEQKTFNEQ
+1553 LLDDQKTFNEQ

-1583 ESDYG
+1583 EFDYG

-1652 GTIAEV
+1652 GTTAEV

-1691 VMKLVGAEILPVYI
+1691 VMKLVGAEILPVETSTTV
-1705 HQNILAKILKHGKKV
+1705 LSKILHGK
-1720 DGIHGHANEMD
+1720 HSNELD
-1731 AEILK
+1731 ENIVK
-1736 QLPKA
+1736 QIPRA
-1741 LTDPMA
+1741 LTDPVA
-1747 IVESKGKLVVITSLL
+1747 VFQSKTKKGRLVVVLELKDKNKSPIVVPFALDIPSNPVDTSNGYYMNFITSAYGKDYKGRPNIKWFYDEINAGRMCYGNKKKLTKLLGTAGLYLPQPPKSNKLLL
-1762 DKNGDTIIVP
+1762 DV
-1772 FVLEK
+1772 
-1777 KIKEEKYYA
+1777 
-1786 ANLIG
+1786 
-1791 SVYGKK
+1791 K
-1797 SNQWILD
+1797 S
-1804 KILGN
+1804 
-1809 LLYINK
+1809 
-1815 KRTNDWCI
+1815 
-1823 TSGLQLP
+1823 
-1830 MEATESSVPFNKS
+1830 
-1843 TVPNETDLVK
+1843 VPNETDLVK

-1920 LKKTLAK
+1920 LKKTL
-1927 VARDRAAI
+1927 V
-1935 RMWGMSSPS
+1935 
-1944 ATAEYKGTKL
+1944 
-1954 QKEFAGY
+1954 
-1961 EKDILKNPTDREAQE
+1961 
-1976 RYIQERFARGFERYL
+1976 
-1991 MTGEAPTKELRDVF
+1991 
-2005 RRFKSWLIDLYK
+2005 
-2017 TTKAIAKNPA
+2017 
-2027 NALGLKEPPQE
+2027 
-2038 IRDIF
+2038 
-2043 DHMVATDE
+2043 
-2051 EIENWAAERR
+2051 
-2061 LTDMYDAHIEY
+2061 
-2072 SDKEKINIKE
+2072 
-2082 WVKNIKE
+2082 
-2089 LAKED
+2089 
-2094 VLKYIMGKLK
+2094 
-2104 GDDRI
+2104 
-2109 NFEKNILP
+2109 
-2117 QKVDAFKKK
+2117 
-2126 LLVEIPYQLE
+2126 
-2136 VMKENHM
+2136 
-2143 FATKKDWQ
+2143 
-2151 AVLKE
+2151 
-2156 KGYTEESYEDA
+2156 
-2167 IKALG
+2167 
-2172 GTMKERV
+2172 
-2179 AAYTEEV
+2179 
-2186 RKEYNH
+2186 
-2192 GLLHD
+2192 
-2197 EATYREMAEAELE
+2197 
-2210 GPEGKRKLAEIEQMA
+2210 
-2225 MKRQMKKYARIAS
+2225 
-2238 ASLIELNR
+2238 
-2246 NHGGKG
+2246 
-2252 LTKEDLYHIKE
+2252 
-2263 RNGLLTKDEQKEHE
+2263 
-2277 KGTEEKATAK
+2277 
-2287 EIAELTSKLHTIQS
+2287 
-2301 GIQASQEFDMSPAQL
+2301 
-2316 RREARES
+2316 
-2323 LYHKAIFKAT
+2323 
-2333 CYKWW
+2333 
-2338 SKKADAEG
+2338 
-2346 RKASRLLQEQKWQEA
+2346 
-2361 AIAKHKQMRFAMN
+2361 
-2374 AEVAKEYA
+2374 
-2382 DYIRKGLHGDPKV
+2382 
-2395 STNIYDSDGLEKY
+2395 
-2408 GIIGVINRISRKS
+2408 
-2421 NTVRMTNNARYFIQ
+2421 
-2435 HMAYQVGFT
+2435 
-2444 KTDGREPVGYDGNP
+2444 
-2458 MPFDWKNL
+2458 
-2466 AYELNPIE
+2466 
-2474 ATENGID
+2474 
-2481 EIPQWMKN
+2481 
-2489 IFDKDK
+2489 
-2495 PINIREDLTVEQFDM
+2495 
-2510 LLRVMKSV
+2510 
-2518 YKTGR
+2518 
-2523 REYEGNTFT
+2523 
-2532 DKFGQSI
+2532 
-2539 SFDEAADEIMDDVGV
+2539 
-2554 EFKQPM
+2554 
-2560 YEAMTEQYVTKRKKK
+2560 
-2575 VKKWISD
+2575 
-2582 LALPEVLIERMGK
+2582 K
-2595 RVYDLLYRSMD
+2595 RV
-2606 NAFRTKRKLE
+2606 
-2616 DEARERFVQVM
+2616 
-2627 KIEGGRKEW
+2627 
-2636 QKIRNDR
+2636 
-2643 VYEITKDFNGNII
+2643 
-2656 KATKEELLSLAL
+2656 
-2668 NWGTE
+2668 
-2673 SNRDRVITGW
+2673 
-2683 NLSEER
+2683 
-2689 IQKILEKYLTDK
+2689 
-2701 DWDFVEAVW
+2701 
-2710 DHVNSYWPMRNQVQ
+2710 
-2724 YRLYGIPLGKVPGK
+2724 
-2738 TFVLKSGRKIHGM
+2738 
-2751 YYPIK
+2751 
-2756 YDAELSGKTQEREIN
+2756 
-2771 DIISQGMTGRTT
+2771 
-2783 FGIGMGSTKERGQ
+2783 
-2796 SSGGQFIR
+2796 
-2804 RDLDVYIDY
+2804 
-2813 LNESINHIA
+2813 
-2822 MRETTADIYKLLSRG
+2822 
-2837 DVRTVIEQKYGVHY
+2837 
-2851 YKLLL
+2851 
-2856 DWATDSWHS
+2856 
-2865 QIDKMTEFER
+2865 
-2875 FMERTRRNFT
+2875 
-2885 MATMA
+2885 
-2890 YRTSTAVLN
+2890 
-2899 VTNIFPM
+2899 
-2906 MGRIGGMNTCRAI
+2906 
-2919 SKMYLSGN
+2919 
-2927 YKRNRNFILSKS
+2927 
-2939 TFMSGRATLMD
+2939 
-2950 KDLSRGMKFAEEQD
+2950 
-2964 TGAFASKAK
+2964 
-2973 GALERVNQ
+2973 
-2981 FAYAAIA
+2981 
-2988 ETDFMLSL
+2988 
-2996 PLWLHTYDSVIKEN
+2996 
-3010 LEKHSYKSSQ
+3010 
-3020 EMENEA
+3020 
-3026 IMEADKAVREVF
+3026 
-3038 GSGEIKDR
+3038 
-3046 SAVQKHKLIGQ
+3046 
-3057 FLPFYSYTA
+3057 
-3066 LVMNQFIRAG
+3066 
-3076 YVMEDGGGAG
+3076 
-3086 EMVRAALYWYVFNS
+3086 
-3100 ILEGASRYGMDSA
+3100 
-3113 TGEDKYSLLQRIGLS
+3113 
-3128 FASGGPIGGIP
+3128 
-3139 FARDIVPAM
+3139 
-3148 YSMLTGMYSDGGKIS
+3148 
-3163 ATGLLILEEAVKT
+3163 
-3176 FQTMASDKRDV
+3176 
-3187 IDVGRQGSRLIN
+3187 
-3199 KVIGFSDTLTDGFW
+3199 
-3213 TLMRLTFTDTDA
+3213 
-3225 TFGEA
+3225 
-3230 VSSILLDKNIKK
+3230 
-3242 RKEKKKEKERE
+3242 
-3253 KNR
+3253 

>member
-6 FLDILKGRKRL
+6 FLDILKGKKRL
-17 VKEWRPE
+17 VKERRPE

-138 ATLDYLNVLRTRDAI
+138 ATLDYLNVLKTREAI

-167 DIGDIVSG
+167 DVGDIVSG

-222 LERNIKNFQKK
+222 LERNIKSFQKK
-233 ESENYGLTIIGE
+233 ESENYGLTIVGE
-245 TVSQGKQMIDTGLVG
+245 TVSQGKQMIDTGLSG
-260 IKTLAPLA
+260 IKSLAPLA

-290 TVLKTALA
+290 AVFKTALG

-341 AAIEVKGF
+341 AAIEVAGF

-357 RILGKDTVKTIL
+357 RILGKDTIKTIL

-374 REKILEA
+374 KEKILEA

-391 INIAK
+391 ANIAK

-408 EGAQTAVSDVDENI
+408 EGAQTAVSDIDENI

-459 GMLLHRKIKKL
+459 GMLLHRKIKRL

-533 AAETEKGQAAIGE
+533 AAETEKGQEAIGE

-558 NEAIKEGAPL
+558 NEAIKEGSPL

-589 HSTFDEDGKT
+589 HSTYDEDGKT

-740 YRPVKALLKQTTNKT
+740 YRPVKALLQQTTNKT

-810 GIVSID
+810 GINNLSD
-816 TFYNRVIA
+816 FYKRI
-824 GVKKDESPTKIKYT
+824 KDRKEKGEAPNKIKYT
-838 SQSGVT
+838 DKNGVT
-844 YAGDRMVHIIKHGF
+844 YAEERITHIVNDHGFTERELLDLEDSMDVIYEPSLSTWQNGTYEGQYHGKHIIGLIK
-858 SKEDIADLDKSMNN
+858 
-872 LYDPI
+872 
-877 FTTWQDGKF
+877 GK
-886 EGQHRGNHIL
+886 L
-896 AKVKGDRGNYYVVLS
+896 SNYYVVLA
-911 FSKNGIVWIDTAVK
+911 FSKNGDVWLDTAIK
-925 EKDGGIYKKE
+925 EKDAGVYKKE
-935 IESKRARRLTDETAA
+935 IGLEHAERLSHKGAA
-950 SSSHHLTSISISTIQ
+950 SDSHATNPISISTIQ
-965 KELGIVKKDDL
+965 KELGIVKK
-976 YQQSDEENNGKNLVA
+976 EE
-991 LHNISI
+991 
-997 EKLEKAMKLGGFPV
+997 
-1011 PSIAITKKQTSYT
+1011 
-1024 EFGEITLVMDKNV
+1024 
-1037 ADPGRERVYTRDA
+1037 
-1050 WTTVFPEVIRKPI
+1050 
-1063 QKALAPIVKAF
+1063 
-1074 DIAARE
+1074 
-1080 TGLLNHANGTEVVN
+1080 
-1094 YWTENNAARNLENA
+1094 
-1108 LNSPLG
+1108 
-1114 KYVYLKSIGQTP
+1114 
-1126 ELTYRKNY
+1126 Y
-1134 NGDKVVDEKALNE
+1134 N
-1147 EITKKLADKTVQE
+1147 
-1160 GYRKWKNNLMNQ
+1160 
-1172 GLDVPKIRMGRRKVP
+1172 
-1187 LTLDN
+1187 
-1192 LVRAMKGGKQNGQ
+1192 
-1205 KGIFGGSGIGNV
+1205 
-1217 IAAGAK
+1217 
-1223 KIGSLKSLHQYADKL
+1223 
-1238 LTNKDNAEEL
+1238 
-1248 YKDVRGRVDALITEI
+1248 
-1263 IQYAKHKDVSTFDH
+1263 
-1277 LMNAAD
+1277 
-1283 VLVAVQQKKISLSTA
+1283 
-1298 LAKYDFDVPSDKLAA
+1298 
-1313 LQEKVSKVTE
+1313 
-1323 DIANLPVNY
+1323 
-1332 FEAKPNRAVGFN
+1332 
-1344 EVKAAV
+1344 
-1350 IPKGT
+1350 
-1355 PKKIKDFLESQGIV
+1355 
-1369 VKEYDPKQEGHREQ
+1369 
-1383 VTNEAQESVG
+1383 
-1393 MYFQK
+1393 QK

-1413 EIGTGEG
+1413 AIGTGEG
-1420 EQAHGWGL
+1420 GQAHGWGL
-1428 YFAKNREIAESYRD
+1428 YFAKDRKVAAHYRILKD
-1442 VLGVNSEEIIIG
+1442 HNMNYKGQPIGKLRDDLERKKDWDKLSIVDDFINEQDISRMDMSNYEEAT
-1454 NVKYKTNED
+1454 V
-1463 GDWYNEKTGEVLA
+1463 DW
-1476 DTDALD
+1476 
-1482 LALTCMSTAGN
+1482 
-1493 KADAI
+1493 
-1498 KDLQRFKK
+1498 FKK
-1506 EMEGKTNEYSVEAV
+1506 EIYPNIERQSSLLEVDIPDNEYLLNKDVPLSKQSQKVKEGIVAYYKSRPDDYISVSADELGDETGDSFYEEV
-1520 KRATDAIK
+1520 VFQMKREGSNT
-1528 LLEENESTVNKPQ
+1528 
-1541 SLFEVEIPENEE
+1541 
-1553 LLDEQKTFNEQ
+1553 
-1564 PEKVKDAIRKIMS
+1564 PEKDASLLLNKLGIKG
-1577 ELYHKT
+1577 LAYH
-1583 ESDYG
+1583 
-1588 NLKGKA
+1588 
-1594 IYEYIANAMGGKREA
+1594 GGRD
-1609 SEKLNSLGVKGITY
+1609 GQ
-1623 KGEKEGRCF
+1623 CF

-1663 EAEFSHNIDL
+1663 EAAWSKNIDAV
-1673 FMEGKLKGGNVKV
+1673 ENGDVIKGSIHV
-1686 MTTPL
+1686 MNTPL
-1691 VMKLVGAEILPVYI
+1691 VMQMLGIENLPIQIDITKL
-1705 HQNILAKILKHGKKV
+1705 NKIK
-1720 DGIHGHANEMD
+1720 NEHPEMT
-1731 AEILK
+1731 ASVLK
-1736 QLPKA
+1736 QIPRA
-1741 LTDPMA
+1741 LTNPIMISRSKTVPGRIVVVLDIKGENGVNVVVPFILNADKKGIKANIIASAYSRKKASDFYA
-1747 IVESKGKLVVITSLL
+1747 IDHQWFINNVNGGSLL
-1762 DKNGDTIIVP
+1762 YADRSRLPTLLGLNKKNTT
-1772 FVLEK
+1772 VLLK
-1777 KIKEEKYYA
+1777 RA
-1786 ANLIG
+1786 AVQFRLRD
-1791 SVYGKK
+1791 K
-1797 SNQWILD
+1797 SNNGISVNRIL
-1804 KILGN
+1804 
-1809 LLYINK
+1809 
-1815 KRTNDWCI
+1815 
-1823 TSGLQLP
+1823 
-1830 MEATESSVPFNKS
+1830 
-1843 TVPNETDLVK
+1843 NETDLVK

-1991 MTGEAPTKELRDVF
+1991 LTGEAPTKELRDVF

-2167 IKALG
+2167 IKSLG

-2225 MKRQMKKYARIAS
+2225 MKRQMKKYARMAS

-2263 RNGLLTKDEQKEHE
+2263 RNGLLTKDEQKDHE

-2287 EIAELTSKLHTIQS
+2287 EIAELTAKLHTIQS

-2560 YEAMTEQYVTKRKKK
+2560 YEAMTEQYVTKKKKK

-2595 RVYDLLYRSMD
+2595 RVYDLLYSSMD

-2643 VYEITKDFNGNII
+2643 VYEITKDFNGNMI

-2689 IQKILEKYLTDK
+2689 IQKILETYLTDK

-2756 YDAELSGKTQEREIN
+2756 YDAELSGKTKEREIN

-2906 MGRIGGMNTCRAI
+2906 MWRIGKMNTCRAI

-2927 YKRNRNFILSKS
+2927 YRRNRDFILSKS

-2964 TGAFASKAK
+2964 TGAFASKVK

-3076 YVMEDGGGAG
+3076 YVKEDGGGAG
-3086 EMVRAALYWYVFNS
+3086 EMVRAALYWYVLNS
-3100 ILEGASRYGMDSA
+3100 IFEGALRAGMDSA
-3113 TGEDKYSLLQRIGLS
+3113 TGEDRYSLLQRIGLS

-3176 FQTMASDKRDV
+3176 FQTMASDTRDV
-3187 IDVGRQGSRLIN
+3187 IDVGRQVSRLTN

-3242 RKEKKKEKERE
+3242 RKEKKKEKGR
-3253 KNR
+3253 KKTDRKGAQV

>member
-1 MKDED
+1 M
-6 FLDILKGRKRL
+6 
-17 VKEWRPE
+17 
-24 RPIIYKAPVDSPE
+24 
-37 ATGESPHDDSA
+37 
-48 GMWDKMQ
+48 
-55 KLWAVW
+55 
-61 GNSETKEERLS
+61 
-72 TAEKVGTALGI
+72 
-83 NPQSL
+83 
-88 VNNDDLYKN
+88 
-97 AVTMYEVSCNRAFM
+97 
-111 QGEPFSPK
+111 
-119 KMAELYPEL
+119 
-128 DIHDTVAMTA
+128 
-138 ATLDYLNVLRTRDAI
+138 
-153 DKTNDESVVQRISK
+153 
-167 DIGDIVSG
+167 
-175 IESVFDKGTTFI
+175 
-187 GEAWD
+187 
-192 TGKKM
+192 
-197 SELNELYYKDMA
+197 
-209 GEASDED
+209 
-216 KENIKK
+216 
-222 LERNIKNFQKK
+222 
-233 ESENYGLTIIGE
+233 
-245 TVSQGKQMIDTGLVG
+245 
-260 IKTLAPLA
+260 
-268 PLLPIL
+268 
-274 GVSGPALPVV
+274 
-284 GAITAG
+284 GA
-290 TVLKTALA
+290 
-298 IGTYKAEAGQAYQ
+298 
-311 DYMRAKDIYG
+311 
-321 NPLYTREEA
+321 
-330 LNHGRRVGVLN
+330 
-341 AAIEVKGF
+341 
-349 DFFLKGAG
+349 
-357 RILGKDTVKTIL
+357 
-369 SNEKA
+369 
-374 REKILEA
+374 
-381 GREGLKKRTF
+381 
-391 INIAK
+391 
-396 GTAEMTLPEVLE
+396 
-408 EGAQTAVSDVDENI
+408 
-422 FGKKSHAIGEMVDD
+422 
-436 VAKSM
+436 
-441 FQALP
+441 
-446 AALGMALPGAGAG
+446 
-459 GMLLHRKIKKL
+459 
-470 AEDQGGLL
+470 
-478 REQLKREAEQQM
+478 
-490 TRDILEARGE
+490 
-500 SKYEK
+500 
-505 TAPGT
+505 
-510 FGQIV
+510 
-515 QNQMNK
+515 
-521 NGKEYVYIDAAS
+521 
-533 AAETEKGQAAIGE
+533 
-546 LIDKNVVTQEEV
+546 
-558 NEAIKEGAPL
+558 
-568 KIQSGMYM
+568 
-576 QTISEDAADTLSE
+576 
-589 HSTFDEDGKT
+589 
-599 LHDIQTMIQ
+599 
-608 IFDAKQSIHQAEKEK
+608 
-623 READVAEE
+623 
-631 ILKDE
+631 
-636 TLEDDQKDML
+636 
-646 GKVLAE
+646 
-652 GMDDIEGNYHKLKKE
+652 
-667 AEKAYQSLDEEAII
+667 
-681 KEYKDG
+681 
-687 HMTDEEYQR
+687 
-696 AMEDV
+696 
-701 KKAKADYDT
+701 
-710 LSGLES
+710 
-716 YIQKMDKDDI
+716 
-726 KARTLMSEE
+726 
-735 AYQKI
+735 
-740 YRPVKALLKQTTNKT
+740 
-755 AEAARDTAF
+755 
-764 LYARMVENFAKQ
+764 
-776 YGRTIDD
+776 
-783 ILPEIQNGNKSTA
+783 
-796 ADGYGQAMFDVRKA
+796 
-810 GIVSID
+810 
-816 TFYNRVIA
+816 
-824 GVKKDESPTKIKYT
+824 
-838 SQSGVT
+838 
-844 YAGDRMVHIIKHGF
+844 
-858 SKEDIADLDKSMNN
+858 
-872 LYDPI
+872 
-877 FTTWQDGKF
+877 
-886 EGQHRGNHIL
+886 
-896 AKVKGDRGNYYVVLS
+896 
-911 FSKNGIVWIDTAVK
+911 
-925 EKDGGIYKKE
+925 
-935 IESKRARRLTDETAA
+935 
-950 SSSHHLTSISISTIQ
+950 
-965 KELGIVKKDDL
+965 
-976 YQQSDEENNGKNLVA
+976 
-991 LHNISI
+991 
-997 EKLEKAMKLGGFPV
+997 
-1011 PSIAITKKQTSYT
+1011 
-1024 EFGEITLVMDKNV
+1024 
-1037 ADPGRERVYTRDA
+1037 
-1050 WTTVFPEVIRKPI
+1050 
-1063 QKALAPIVKAF
+1063 
-1074 DIAARE
+1074 
-1080 TGLLNHANGTEVVN
+1080 
-1094 YWTENNAARNLENA
+1094 
-1108 LNSPLG
+1108 
-1114 KYVYLKSIGQTP
+1114 
-1126 ELTYRKNY
+1126 
-1134 NGDKVVDEKALNE
+1134 
-1147 EITKKLADKTVQE
+1147 
-1160 GYRKWKNNLMNQ
+1160 
-1172 GLDVPKIRMGRRKVP
+1172 
-1187 LTLDN
+1187 
-1192 LVRAMKGGKQNGQ
+1192 
-1205 KGIFGGSGIGNV
+1205 
-1217 IAAGAK
+1217 
-1223 KIGSLKSLHQYADKL
+1223 
-1238 LTNKDNAEEL
+1238 
-1248 YKDVRGRVDALITEI
+1248 
-1263 IQYAKHKDVSTFDH
+1263 
-1277 LMNAAD
+1277 
-1283 VLVAVQQKKISLSTA
+1283 
-1298 LAKYDFDVPSDKLAA
+1298 
-1313 LQEKVSKVTE
+1313 
-1323 DIANLPVNY
+1323 
-1332 FEAKPNRAVGFN
+1332 
-1344 EVKAAV
+1344 
-1350 IPKGT
+1350 
-1355 PKKIKDFLESQGIV
+1355 
-1369 VKEYDPKQEGHREQ
+1369 
-1383 VTNEAQESVG
+1383 
-1393 MYFQK
+1393 
-1398 AYHGSPYTFERFDLG
+1398 
-1413 EIGTGEG
+1413 IGTGEG
-1420 EQAHGWGL
+1420 GQAHGWGL
-1428 YFAKNREIAESYRD
+1428 YFAKDRKVAAHYRILKD
-1442 VLGVNSEEIIIG
+1442 HNMNYKGQPIGKLRDDLERKKDWDKLSIVDDFINEQDISRMDMSNYEEAT
-1454 NVKYKTNED
+1454 V
-1463 GDWYNEKTGEVLA
+1463 DW
-1476 DTDALD
+1476 
-1482 LALTCMSTAGN
+1482 
-1493 KADAI
+1493 
-1498 KDLQRFKK
+1498 FKK
-1506 EMEGKTNEYSVEAV
+1506 EIYPNIERQSSLLEVDIPDNEYLLNKDVPLSKQSQKVKEAIVAYYKSRPDDYISVSADELGDETGDSFYEEV
-1520 KRATDAIK
+1520 VFQMKREGSNT
-1528 LLEENESTVNKPQ
+1528 
-1541 SLFEVEIPENEE
+1541 
-1553 LLDEQKTFNEQ
+1553 
-1564 PEKVKDAIRKIMS
+1564 PEKDASLLLNKLGIKG
-1577 ELYHKT
+1577 LAYH
-1583 ESDYG
+1583 
-1588 NLKGKA
+1588 
-1594 IYEYIANAMGGKREA
+1594 GGRD
-1609 SEKLNSLGVKGITY
+1609 GQ
-1623 KGEKEGRCF
+1623 CF

-1663 EAEFSHNIDL
+1663 EAAWSKNIDAV
-1673 FMEGKLKGGNVKV
+1673 ENGDVIKGSIHV
-1686 MTTPL
+1686 MNTPL
-1691 VMKLVGAEILPVYI
+1691 VMQMLGIGNLPIQIDVSKL
-1705 HQNILAKILKHGKKV
+1705 NKIKNDHP
-1720 DGIHGHANEMD
+1720 EMT
-1731 AEILK
+1731 ASVLK
-1736 QLPKA
+1736 QIPRA
-1741 LTDPMA
+1741 LTNPIMISRSKTVPGR
-1747 IVESKGKLVVITSLL
+1747 IVVVLDIKGE
-1762 DKNGDTIIVP
+1762 NGVNVIVP
-1772 FVLEK
+1772 FVLNTTK
-1777 KIKEEKYYA
+1777 KGIKANIIASAYTKAIGKNHNEIDHQWFINNVNGDGLLYVDRNRLPELLNLDKKNTTVLLKRA
-1786 ANLIG
+1786 AVQFRLRN
-1791 SVYGKK
+1791 K
-1797 SNQWILD
+1797 SNNGISVNRIL
-1804 KILGN
+1804 
-1809 LLYINK
+1809 
-1815 KRTNDWCI
+1815 
-1823 TSGLQLP
+1823 
-1830 MEATESSVPFNKS
+1830 
-1843 TVPNETDLVK
+1843 NETDLVK

-1991 MTGEAPTKELRDVF
+1991 LTGEAPTKELRDVF

-2539 SFDEAADEIMDDVGV
+2539 SFDEAADEIMNDVGV

-2560 YEAMTEQYVTKRKKK
+2560 YEAMTEQYVTKKKKK
-2575 VKKWISD
+2575 VKKLISD

-2616 DEARERFVQVM
+2616 DEAKERFVQVM

-2643 VYEITKDFNGNII
+2643 VYEITKDFNGNMI

-2906 MGRIGGMNTCRAI
+2906 MWRIGKMNTCRAI

-2927 YKRNRNFILSKS
+2927 YKRNRDFILSKS

-2964 TGAFASKAK
+2964 TGAFASKVK

-3026 IMEADKAVREVF
+3026 TMEADKAVREVF

-3076 YVMEDGGGAG
+3076 YVKEDGGGAG
-3086 EMVRAALYWYVFNS
+3086 EMVRAALYWYVLNS
-3100 ILEGASRYGMDSA
+3100 IFEGALRAGMDSA
-3113 TGEDKYSLLQRIGLS
+3113 TGEDRYSLLQRIGLS

-3176 FQTMASDKRDV
+3176 FQTMASDKKDV
-3187 IDVGRQGSRLIN
+3187 IDVGRQVSRLTN

-3230 VSSILLDKNIKK
+3230 VSAILLDKNIKK
-3242 RKEKKKEKERE
+3242 RKEKKKENGKGKIDR
-3253 KNR
+3253 KGAQV

>member
-6 FLDILKGRKRL
+6 FLDILKGKKRL
-17 VKEWRPE
+17 VKERRPE

-138 ATLDYLNVLRTRDAI
+138 ATLDYLNVLKTREAI

-167 DIGDIVSG
+167 DVGDIVSG

-233 ESENYGLTIIGE
+233 ESENYGLTIVGE
-245 TVSQGKQMIDTGLVG
+245 AVSQGRQSIETGLVG
-260 IKTLAPLA
+260 IKALALLA
-268 PLLPIL
+268 PLLPTL
-274 GVSGPALPVV
+274 GRDSGPAAPVV

-290 TVLKTALA
+290 RVLKTALA

-357 RILGKDTVKTIL
+357 RILGKDTIKTIL

-374 REKILEA
+374 KEKILEA

-391 INIAK
+391 ANIAK

-408 EGAQTAVSDVDENI
+408 EGAQTAVSDIDENI

-459 GMLLHRKIKKL
+459 GMLLHRKIKRL
-470 AEDQGGLL
+470 EEDQGGLL

-533 AAETEKGQAAIGE
+533 AAETEKGQEAIGE

-687 HMTDEEYQR
+687 HMTDEEYQS

-740 YRPVKALLKQTTNKT
+740 YRPVKALLQQTTNKT

-783 ILPEIQNGNKSTA
+783 ILPEIQNGNKSTK

-810 GIVSID
+810 GIKNLSD
-816 TFYNRVIA
+816 FYKRI
-824 GVKKDESPTKIKYT
+824 KDRKEKGEAPNKIKYT
-838 SQSGVT
+838 DKNGVT
-844 YAGDRMVHIIKHGF
+844 YAEERITHIVNDHGFTERELLDLEDSMDVIYEPSLSTWQNGTYEGQYHGKHIIGLIK
-858 SKEDIADLDKSMNN
+858 
-872 LYDPI
+872 
-877 FTTWQDGKF
+877 GK
-886 EGQHRGNHIL
+886 L
-896 AKVKGDRGNYYVVLS
+896 SNYYVVLA
-911 FSKNGIVWIDTAVK
+911 FSKNGDVWLDTAIK
-925 EKDGGIYKKE
+925 EKDAGVYKKE
-935 IESKRARRLTDETAA
+935 IGLEHAERLSHKGAA
-950 SSSHHLTSISISTIQ
+950 SDSHATNPISISTIQ
-965 KELGIVKKDDL
+965 KELGIVKK
-976 YQQSDEENNGKNLVA
+976 EE
-991 LHNISI
+991 
-997 EKLEKAMKLGGFPV
+997 
-1011 PSIAITKKQTSYT
+1011 
-1024 EFGEITLVMDKNV
+1024 
-1037 ADPGRERVYTRDA
+1037 
-1050 WTTVFPEVIRKPI
+1050 
-1063 QKALAPIVKAF
+1063 
-1074 DIAARE
+1074 
-1080 TGLLNHANGTEVVN
+1080 
-1094 YWTENNAARNLENA
+1094 
-1108 LNSPLG
+1108 
-1114 KYVYLKSIGQTP
+1114 
-1126 ELTYRKNY
+1126 Y
-1134 NGDKVVDEKALNE
+1134 N
-1147 EITKKLADKTVQE
+1147 
-1160 GYRKWKNNLMNQ
+1160 
-1172 GLDVPKIRMGRRKVP
+1172 
-1187 LTLDN
+1187 
-1192 LVRAMKGGKQNGQ
+1192 
-1205 KGIFGGSGIGNV
+1205 
-1217 IAAGAK
+1217 
-1223 KIGSLKSLHQYADKL
+1223 
-1238 LTNKDNAEEL
+1238 
-1248 YKDVRGRVDALITEI
+1248 
-1263 IQYAKHKDVSTFDH
+1263 
-1277 LMNAAD
+1277 
-1283 VLVAVQQKKISLSTA
+1283 
-1298 LAKYDFDVPSDKLAA
+1298 
-1313 LQEKVSKVTE
+1313 
-1323 DIANLPVNY
+1323 
-1332 FEAKPNRAVGFN
+1332 
-1344 EVKAAV
+1344 
-1350 IPKGT
+1350 
-1355 PKKIKDFLESQGIV
+1355 
-1369 VKEYDPKQEGHREQ
+1369 
-1383 VTNEAQESVG
+1383 
-1393 MYFQK
+1393 QK

-1413 EIGTGEG
+1413 AIGTGEG
-1420 EQAHGWGL
+1420 GQAHGWGL
-1428 YFAKNREIAESYRD
+1428 YFAKDRKVAAHYRILKD
-1442 VLGVNSEEIIIG
+1442 HNMNYKGQPIGKLRDDLERKKDWDKLSIVDDFINEQDISRMDMSNYEEAT
-1454 NVKYKTNED
+1454 V
-1463 GDWYNEKTGEVLA
+1463 DW
-1476 DTDALD
+1476 
-1482 LALTCMSTAGN
+1482 
-1493 KADAI
+1493 
-1498 KDLQRFKK
+1498 FKK
-1506 EMEGKTNEYSVEAV
+1506 EIYPNIERQSSLLEVDIPDNEYLLNKDVPLSKQSQKVKEAIVAYYKSRPDDYISVSADELGDETGDSFYEEV
-1520 KRATDAIK
+1520 VFQMKREGSNT
-1528 LLEENESTVNKPQ
+1528 
-1541 SLFEVEIPENEE
+1541 
-1553 LLDEQKTFNEQ
+1553 
-1564 PEKVKDAIRKIMS
+1564 PEKDASLLLNKLGIKG
-1577 ELYHKT
+1577 LAYH
-1583 ESDYG
+1583 
-1588 NLKGKA
+1588 
-1594 IYEYIANAMGGKREA
+1594 GGRD
-1609 SEKLNSLGVKGITY
+1609 GQ
-1623 KGEKEGRCF
+1623 CF

-1663 EAEFSHNIDL
+1663 EAAWSKNIDAV
-1673 FMEGKLKGGNVKV
+1673 ENGDVIKGSIHV
-1686 MTTPL
+1686 MNTPL
-1691 VMKLVGAEILPVYI
+1691 VMQMLGIGNLPIQIDVSKL
-1705 HQNILAKILKHGKKV
+1705 NKIKNDHP
-1720 DGIHGHANEMD
+1720 EMT
-1731 AEILK
+1731 ASVLK
-1736 QLPKA
+1736 QIPRA
-1741 LTDPMA
+1741 LTNPIMISRSKTVPGR
-1747 IVESKGKLVVITSLL
+1747 IVVVLDIKGE
-1762 DKNGDTIIVP
+1762 NGVNVIVP
-1772 FVLEK
+1772 FVLNTTK
-1777 KIKEEKYYA
+1777 KGIKANIIASAYTKAIGKNHNEIDHQWFINNVNGDGLLYVDRNRLPELLNLDKKNTTVLLKRA
-1786 ANLIG
+1786 AVQFRLRN
-1791 SVYGKK
+1791 K
-1797 SNQWILD
+1797 SNNGISVNRIL
-1804 KILGN
+1804 
-1809 LLYINK
+1809 
-1815 KRTNDWCI
+1815 
-1823 TSGLQLP
+1823 
-1830 MEATESSVPFNKS
+1830 
-1843 TVPNETDLVK
+1843 NETDLVK

-1991 MTGEAPTKELRDVF
+1991 LTGEAPTKELRDVF

-2539 SFDEAADEIMDDVGV
+2539 SFDEAADEIMNDVGV

-2560 YEAMTEQYVTKRKKK
+2560 YEAMTEQYVTKKKKK
-2575 VKKWISD
+2575 VKKLISD

-2616 DEARERFVQVM
+2616 DEAKERFVQVM

-2643 VYEITKDFNGNII
+2643 VYEITKDFNGNMI

-2906 MGRIGGMNTCRAI
+2906 MWRIGKMNTCRAI

-2927 YKRNRNFILSKS
+2927 YKRNRDFILSKS

-2964 TGAFASKAK
+2964 TGAFGSKVK
-2973 GALERVNQ
+2973 GVLERVNQ
-2981 FAYAAIA
+2981 FAYAAIV

-3026 IMEADKAVREVF
+3026 TMEADKAVREVF

-3076 YVMEDGGGAG
+3076 YVKEDGGGAG
-3086 EMVRAALYWYVFNS
+3086 EMVRAALYWYVLNS
-3100 ILEGASRYGMDSA
+3100 IFEGALRAGMDSA
-3113 TGEDKYSLLQRIGLS
+3113 TGEDRYSLLQRIGLS

-3176 FQTMASDKRDV
+3176 FQTMASDKKDV
-3187 IDVGRQGSRLIN
+3187 IDVGRQVSRLTN

-3230 VSSILLDKNIKK
+3230 VSAILLDKNIKK
-3242 RKEKKKEKERE
+3242 RKEKKKENGKGKIDR
-3253 KNR
+3253 KGAQV

>member
-6 FLDILKGRKRL
+6 FLEILKGKKRL
-17 VKEWRPE
+17 VKERRPE

-37 ATGESPHDDSA
+37 ATGESPHDDSN
-48 GMWDKMQ
+48 MWDKMQ

-61 GNSETKEERLS
+61 GNSETKEDRLS

-167 DIGDIVSG
+167 DVGDIVSG

-222 LERNIKNFQKK
+222 LERNIKSFQKK
-233 ESENYGLTIIGE
+233 ESENYGLTIVGE
-245 TVSQGKQMIDTGLVG
+245 AVSQRRQTIETGLVG
-260 IKTLAPLA
+260 IKSLAPLA
-268 PLLPIL
+268 PLLPTL
-274 GVSGPALPVV
+274 GSGSAPALPVV
-284 GAITAG
+284 GTITAG
-290 TVLKTALA
+290 MVLKTALG
-298 IGTYKAEAGQAYQ
+298 IGTYKAEVGQAYQ

-330 LNHGRRVGVLN
+330 LNHGRRVGGLN
-341 AAIEVKGF
+341 AAIEVLGF
-349 DFFLKGAG
+349 GFFLKGAG
-357 RILGKDTVKTIL
+357 RILGKDTIKTIL

-374 REKILEA
+374 KEKILEA

-391 INIAK
+391 ANIAK

-408 EGAQTAVSDVDENI
+408 EGAQTAVSDIDENI

-459 GMLLHRKIKKL
+459 GMLLHRKIKRL
-470 AEDQGGLL
+470 EEDQGGLL

-576 QTISEDAADTLSE
+576 QTISKDAADTLSE

-652 GMDDIEGNYHKLKKE
+652 GMDDIEGNYHKLKEE

-687 HMTDEEYQR
+687 HMTDEEYQS

-810 GIVSID
+810 GIKNLSD
-816 TFYNRVIA
+816 FYKRI
-824 GVKKDESPTKIKYT
+824 KDRKEKGEAPNKIKYT
-838 SQSGVT
+838 DKNGVT
-844 YAGDRMVHIIKHGF
+844 YAEERITHIVNDHGFTERELLDLEDSMDVIYEPSLSTWQNGTYEGQYHGKHIIGLIK
-858 SKEDIADLDKSMNN
+858 
-872 LYDPI
+872 
-877 FTTWQDGKF
+877 GK
-886 EGQHRGNHIL
+886 L
-896 AKVKGDRGNYYVVLS
+896 SNYYVVLA
-911 FSKNGIVWIDTAVK
+911 FSKNGDVWLDTAIK
-925 EKDGGIYKKE
+925 EKDAGVYKKE
-935 IESKRARRLTDETAA
+935 IGLEHAERLSHKGAA
-950 SSSHHLTSISISTIQ
+950 SDSHATNPISISTIQ
-965 KELGIVKKDDL
+965 KELGIVKK
-976 YQQSDEENNGKNLVA
+976 EE
-991 LHNISI
+991 
-997 EKLEKAMKLGGFPV
+997 
-1011 PSIAITKKQTSYT
+1011 
-1024 EFGEITLVMDKNV
+1024 
-1037 ADPGRERVYTRDA
+1037 
-1050 WTTVFPEVIRKPI
+1050 
-1063 QKALAPIVKAF
+1063 
-1074 DIAARE
+1074 
-1080 TGLLNHANGTEVVN
+1080 
-1094 YWTENNAARNLENA
+1094 
-1108 LNSPLG
+1108 
-1114 KYVYLKSIGQTP
+1114 
-1126 ELTYRKNY
+1126 Y
-1134 NGDKVVDEKALNE
+1134 N
-1147 EITKKLADKTVQE
+1147 
-1160 GYRKWKNNLMNQ
+1160 
-1172 GLDVPKIRMGRRKVP
+1172 
-1187 LTLDN
+1187 
-1192 LVRAMKGGKQNGQ
+1192 
-1205 KGIFGGSGIGNV
+1205 
-1217 IAAGAK
+1217 
-1223 KIGSLKSLHQYADKL
+1223 
-1238 LTNKDNAEEL
+1238 
-1248 YKDVRGRVDALITEI
+1248 
-1263 IQYAKHKDVSTFDH
+1263 
-1277 LMNAAD
+1277 
-1283 VLVAVQQKKISLSTA
+1283 
-1298 LAKYDFDVPSDKLAA
+1298 
-1313 LQEKVSKVTE
+1313 
-1323 DIANLPVNY
+1323 
-1332 FEAKPNRAVGFN
+1332 
-1344 EVKAAV
+1344 
-1350 IPKGT
+1350 
-1355 PKKIKDFLESQGIV
+1355 
-1369 VKEYDPKQEGHREQ
+1369 
-1383 VTNEAQESVG
+1383 
-1393 MYFQK
+1393 QK

-1413 EIGTGEG
+1413 AIGTGEG
-1420 EQAHGWGL
+1420 GQAHGWGL
-1428 YFAKNREIAESYRD
+1428 YFAKDRKVAAHYRILKD
-1442 VLGVNSEEIIIG
+1442 HNMNYKGQPIGKLRDDLERKKDWDKLSIVDDFINEQDISRMDMSNYEEAT
-1454 NVKYKTNED
+1454 V
-1463 GDWYNEKTGEVLA
+1463 DW
-1476 DTDALD
+1476 
-1482 LALTCMSTAGN
+1482 
-1493 KADAI
+1493 
-1498 KDLQRFKK
+1498 FKK
-1506 EMEGKTNEYSVEAV
+1506 EIYPNIERQSSLLEVDIPDNEYLLNKDVPLSKQSQKVKEAIVAYYKSRPDDYISVSADELGDETGDSFYEEV
-1520 KRATDAIK
+1520 VFQMKREGSNT
-1528 LLEENESTVNKPQ
+1528 
-1541 SLFEVEIPENEE
+1541 
-1553 LLDEQKTFNEQ
+1553 
-1564 PEKVKDAIRKIMS
+1564 PEKDASLLLNKLGIKG
-1577 ELYHKT
+1577 LAYH
-1583 ESDYG
+1583 
-1588 NLKGKA
+1588 
-1594 IYEYIANAMGGKREA
+1594 GGRD
-1609 SEKLNSLGVKGITY
+1609 GQ
-1623 KGEKEGRCF
+1623 CF

-1663 EAEFSHNIDL
+1663 EAAWSKNIDAV
-1673 FMEGKLKGGNVKV
+1673 ENGDVIKGSIHV
-1686 MTTPL
+1686 MNTPL
-1691 VMKLVGAEILPVYI
+1691 VMQMLGIENLPIQIDIAKL
-1705 HQNILAKILKHGKKV
+1705 NKIKNDHP
-1720 DGIHGHANEMD
+1720 EMT
-1731 AEILK
+1731 ASVLK
-1736 QLPKA
+1736 QIPRA
-1741 LTDPMA
+1741 LTNPIMISRSKTVPGRIVVVLDIKGENGVNVVVPFILNADKKGIKANIIASAYSRKKASDFYA
-1747 IVESKGKLVVITSLL
+1747 IDHQWFINNVNGGSLL
-1762 DKNGDTIIVP
+1762 YADRSRLPTLLGLNKKNTT
-1772 FVLEK
+1772 VLLK
-1777 KIKEEKYYA
+1777 RA
-1786 ANLIG
+1786 AVQFRLRD
-1791 SVYGKK
+1791 K
-1797 SNQWILD
+1797 SNNGISVNRIL
-1804 KILGN
+1804 
-1809 LLYINK
+1809 
-1815 KRTNDWCI
+1815 
-1823 TSGLQLP
+1823 
-1830 MEATESSVPFNKS
+1830 
-1843 TVPNETDLVK
+1843 NETDLVK

-2167 IKALG
+2167 VKALG

-2186 RKEYNH
+2186 RKEYNN

-2197 EATYREMAEAELE
+2197 EATYREMAENELE

-2246 NHGGKG
+2246 NHGGKE

-2263 RNGLLTKDEQKEHE
+2263 RNGLLTKDEQKGHE

-2287 EIAELTSKLHTIQS
+2287 EIAELTAKLHTIQS

-2408 GIIGVINRISRKS
+2408 GIIGMINRISRKS

-2539 SFDEAADEIMDDVGV
+2539 SFDEAANEIMDDVGV

-2560 YEAMTEQYVTKRKKK
+2560 YEAMTEQYVTKKKKK
-2575 VKKWISD
+2575 VKKLISD

-2673 SNRDRVITGW
+2673 SNRDRAITGW

-2701 DWDFVEAVW
+2701 DWDFVETVW

-2875 FMERTRRNFT
+2875 FMERTRRNVT

-3057 FLPFYSYTA
+3057 FLPFYTYTA

-3242 RKEKKKEKERE
+3242 RKEKKKEKGRE
-3253 KNR
+3253 K

>member
-6 FLDILKGRKRL
+6 FLDILKGKKRL
-17 VKEWRPE
+17 VKERRPE

-138 ATLDYLNVLRTRDAI
+138 ATLDYLNVLKTREAI

-167 DIGDIVSG
+167 DVGDIVSG

-233 ESENYGLTIIGE
+233 ESENYGLTIVGE
-245 TVSQGKQMIDTGLVG
+245 TVSQGKQMIDTGLSG
-260 IKTLAPLA
+260 IKSLAPLA

-290 TVLKTALA
+290 MVLKTALG

-330 LNHGRRVGVLN
+330 LNHGRRVGLLN

-357 RILGKDTVKTIL
+357 RILGKDTIKTIL

-374 REKILEA
+374 KEKILEA

-391 INIAK
+391 ANIAK

-408 EGAQTAVSDVDENI
+408 EGAQTAVSDIDENI

-470 AEDQGGLL
+470 EEDQGGLL

-687 HMTDEEYQR
+687 HMTDEEYQS

-716 YIQKMDKDDI
+716 YIQKMDKDDV

-740 YRPVKALLKQTTNKT
+740 YKPVKVLLQQTTNKT

-776 YGRTIDD
+776 YDRTIDD
-783 ILPEIQNGNKSTA
+783 ILPEIQNGSRSTKV
-796 ADGYGQAMFDVRKA
+796 DGYGQAMYHSKEK
-810 GIVSID
+810 
-816 TFYNRVIA
+816 TFSDF
-824 GVKKDESPTKIKYT
+824 VKKVIKEPKTIGKAYYRIGSGDNTIDISYSAVQHIQNGNHPLTQEEWEDFVNNVENISEAYKSKRSNSKEETPILIKIKT
-838 SQSGVT
+838 PNNTFGAVLKFTQSGRVFLT
-844 YAGDRMVHIIKHGF
+844 TAFVNTEKGIDAWIKQNKSSRVHPASIPG
-858 SKEDIADLDKSMNN
+858 SS
-872 LYDPI
+872 
-877 FTTWQDGKF
+877 
-886 EGQHRGNHIL
+886 GQLLENTQTLQNRSSEN
-896 AKVKGDRGNYYVVLS
+896 VK
-911 FSKNGIVWIDTAVK
+911 
-925 EKDGGIYKKE
+925 
-935 IESKRARRLTDETAA
+935 
-950 SSSHHLTSISISTIQ
+950 SISISTIQ
-965 KELGIVKKDDL
+965 KELGIVKKVDGYGQAMFDVRKAGINNLSDFYKRIKERKEKGEAPNKIKYTDKNGVTYAEERIKHIVNDHGFTERELLDL
-976 YQQSDEENNGKNLVA
+976 EDSMDVIYEPFLSTWQNGTYEGQYHGKHVIGLIKGKLSNYYVVLAFSKNGDVWLDTAVKEKDAGVYKKEIGLEHAERLSHKGAASDSHVTNP
-991 LHNISI
+991 ISI
-997 EKLEKAMKLGGFPV
+997 
-1011 PSIAITKKQTSYT
+1011 ST
-1024 EFGEITLVMDKNV
+1024 
-1037 ADPGRERVYTRDA
+1037 
-1050 WTTVFPEVIRKPI
+1050 I
-1063 QKALAPIVKAF
+1063 QKELGIVKK
-1074 DIAARE
+1074 E
-1080 TGLLNHANGTEVVN
+1080 E
-1094 YWTENNAARNLENA
+1094 
-1108 LNSPLG
+1108 
-1114 KYVYLKSIGQTP
+1114 
-1126 ELTYRKNY
+1126 Y
-1134 NGDKVVDEKALNE
+1134 N
-1147 EITKKLADKTVQE
+1147 
-1160 GYRKWKNNLMNQ
+1160 
-1172 GLDVPKIRMGRRKVP
+1172 
-1187 LTLDN
+1187 
-1192 LVRAMKGGKQNGQ
+1192 
-1205 KGIFGGSGIGNV
+1205 
-1217 IAAGAK
+1217 
-1223 KIGSLKSLHQYADKL
+1223 
-1238 LTNKDNAEEL
+1238 
-1248 YKDVRGRVDALITEI
+1248 
-1263 IQYAKHKDVSTFDH
+1263 
-1277 LMNAAD
+1277 
-1283 VLVAVQQKKISLSTA
+1283 
-1298 LAKYDFDVPSDKLAA
+1298 
-1313 LQEKVSKVTE
+1313 
-1323 DIANLPVNY
+1323 
-1332 FEAKPNRAVGFN
+1332 
-1344 EVKAAV
+1344 
-1350 IPKGT
+1350 
-1355 PKKIKDFLESQGIV
+1355 
-1369 VKEYDPKQEGHREQ
+1369 
-1383 VTNEAQESVG
+1383 
-1393 MYFQK
+1393 QK
-1398 AYHGSPYTFERFDLG
+1398 AYHGSPYTFDRFDLG

-1428 YFAKNREIAESYRD
+1428 YFAKNREIAENYRD
-1442 VLGVNSEEIIIG
+1442 VLGVNSEEVIIG

-1476 DTDALD
+1476 DTDALG

-1498 KDLQRFKK
+1498 EDLQRFKK
-1506 EMEGKTNEYSVEAV
+1506 EMEGKTNEYSIEAV

-1528 LLEENESTVNKPQ
+1528 LLKENESTVNKPQ

-2072 SDKEKINIKE
+2072 SNKEKINIKE

-2167 IKALG
+2167 IKSLG

-2197 EATYREMAEAELE
+2197 EATYREMAEDELE

-2263 RNGLLTKDEQKEHE
+2263 RNGLLTKDEQKDHE

-2287 EIAELTSKLHTIQS
+2287 EIAELTAKLHTIQS
-2301 GIQASQEFDMSPAQL
+2301 GIQASQEFDMSSAQL

-2539 SFDEAADEIMDDVGV
+2539 SFDEAADEIMNDVGV

-2560 YEAMTEQYVTKRKKK
+2560 YEAMTEQYVTKKKKK
-2575 VKKWISD
+2575 VKKLISD

-2875 FMERTRRNFT
+2875 FMERTRRNVT

-3057 FLPFYSYTA
+3057 FLPFYTYTA

-3242 RKEKKKEKERE
+3242 RKEKKKEKGRE
-3253 KNR
+3253 K

>member
-6 FLDILKGRKRL
+6 FLDILKGKKRL
-17 VKEWRPE
+17 VKERRPE

-138 ATLDYLNVLRTRDAI
+138 ATLDYLNVLKTREAI

-167 DIGDIVSG
+167 DVGDIVSG

-233 ESENYGLTIIGE
+233 ESENYGLTIVGE
-245 TVSQGKQMIDTGLVG
+245 TVSQGKQMIDTGLSG
-260 IKTLAPLA
+260 IKSLAPLA

-290 TVLKTALA
+290 MVLKTALG

-330 LNHGRRVGVLN
+330 LNHGRRVGLLN

-357 RILGKDTVKTIL
+357 RILGKDTIKTIL

-374 REKILEA
+374 KEKILEA

-391 INIAK
+391 ANIAK

-408 EGAQTAVSDVDENI
+408 EGAQTAVSDIDENI

-470 AEDQGGLL
+470 EEDQGGLL

-687 HMTDEEYQR
+687 HMTDEEYQS

-716 YIQKMDKDDI
+716 YIQKMDKDDV

-740 YRPVKALLKQTTNKT
+740 YKPVKVLLQQTTNKT

-776 YGRTIDD
+776 YDRTIDD
-783 ILPEIQNGNKSTA
+783 ILPEIQNGSRSTKV
-796 ADGYGQAMFDVRKA
+796 DGYGQAMYHSKEK
-810 GIVSID
+810 
-816 TFYNRVIA
+816 TFSDF
-824 GVKKDESPTKIKYT
+824 VKKVIKEPKTIGKAYYRIGSGDNTIDISYSAVQHIQNGNHPLTQEEWEDFVNNVENISEAYKSKRSNSKEETPILIKIKT
-838 SQSGVT
+838 PNNTFGAVLKFTQSGRVFLT
-844 YAGDRMVHIIKHGF
+844 TAFVNTEKGIDAWIKQNKSSRVHPASIPG
-858 SKEDIADLDKSMNN
+858 SS
-872 LYDPI
+872 
-877 FTTWQDGKF
+877 
-886 EGQHRGNHIL
+886 GQLLENTQTLQNRSSEN
-896 AKVKGDRGNYYVVLS
+896 VK
-911 FSKNGIVWIDTAVK
+911 
-925 EKDGGIYKKE
+925 
-935 IESKRARRLTDETAA
+935 
-950 SSSHHLTSISISTIQ
+950 SISISTIQ
-965 KELGIVKKDDL
+965 KELGIVKKVDGYGQAMFDVRKAGINNLSDFYKRIKERKEKGEAPNKIKYTDKNGVTYAEERIKHIVNDHGFTERELLDL
-976 YQQSDEENNGKNLVA
+976 EDSMDVIYEPFLSTWQNGTYEGQYHGKHVIGLIKGKLSNYYVVLAFSKNGDVWLDTAVKEKDAGVYKKEIGLEHAERLSHKGAASDSHVTNP
-991 LHNISI
+991 ISI
-997 EKLEKAMKLGGFPV
+997 
-1011 PSIAITKKQTSYT
+1011 ST
-1024 EFGEITLVMDKNV
+1024 
-1037 ADPGRERVYTRDA
+1037 
-1050 WTTVFPEVIRKPI
+1050 I
-1063 QKALAPIVKAF
+1063 QKELGIVKK
-1074 DIAARE
+1074 E
-1080 TGLLNHANGTEVVN
+1080 E
-1094 YWTENNAARNLENA
+1094 
-1108 LNSPLG
+1108 
-1114 KYVYLKSIGQTP
+1114 
-1126 ELTYRKNY
+1126 Y
-1134 NGDKVVDEKALNE
+1134 N
-1147 EITKKLADKTVQE
+1147 
-1160 GYRKWKNNLMNQ
+1160 
-1172 GLDVPKIRMGRRKVP
+1172 
-1187 LTLDN
+1187 
-1192 LVRAMKGGKQNGQ
+1192 
-1205 KGIFGGSGIGNV
+1205 
-1217 IAAGAK
+1217 
-1223 KIGSLKSLHQYADKL
+1223 
-1238 LTNKDNAEEL
+1238 
-1248 YKDVRGRVDALITEI
+1248 
-1263 IQYAKHKDVSTFDH
+1263 
-1277 LMNAAD
+1277 
-1283 VLVAVQQKKISLSTA
+1283 
-1298 LAKYDFDVPSDKLAA
+1298 
-1313 LQEKVSKVTE
+1313 
-1323 DIANLPVNY
+1323 
-1332 FEAKPNRAVGFN
+1332 
-1344 EVKAAV
+1344 
-1350 IPKGT
+1350 
-1355 PKKIKDFLESQGIV
+1355 
-1369 VKEYDPKQEGHREQ
+1369 
-1383 VTNEAQESVG
+1383 
-1393 MYFQK
+1393 QK
-1398 AYHGSPYTFERFDLG
+1398 AYHGSPYTFDRFDLG

-1428 YFAKNREIAESYRD
+1428 YFAKNREIAENYRD
-1442 VLGVNSEEIIIG
+1442 VLGVNSEEVIIG

-1476 DTDALD
+1476 DTDALG

-1498 KDLQRFKK
+1498 EDLQRFKK
-1506 EMEGKTNEYSVEAV
+1506 EMEGKTNEYSIEAV

-1528 LLEENESTVNKPQ
+1528 LLKENESTVNKPQ

-2167 IKALG
+2167 IKSLG

-2197 EATYREMAEAELE
+2197 EATYREMAEDELE

-2263 RNGLLTKDEQKEHE
+2263 RNGLLTKDEQKDHE

-2287 EIAELTSKLHTIQS
+2287 EIAELTAKLHTIQS
-2301 GIQASQEFDMSPAQL
+2301 GIQASQEFDMSSAQL

-2539 SFDEAADEIMDDVGV
+2539 SFDEAADEIMNDVGV

-2560 YEAMTEQYVTKRKKK
+2560 YEAMTEQYVTKKKKK
-2575 VKKWISD
+2575 VKKLISD

-2875 FMERTRRNFT
+2875 FMERTRRNVT

-3057 FLPFYSYTA
+3057 FLPFYTYTA

-3242 RKEKKKEKERE
+3242 RKEKKKEKGRE
-3253 KNR
+3253 K

>member
-6 FLDILKGRKRL
+6 FLEILKGKKRL
-17 VKEWRPE
+17 VKERRPE

-138 ATLDYLNVLRTRDAI
+138 ATLDYLNVLKTREAI

-167 DIGDIVSG
+167 DVGDIVSG

-245 TVSQGKQMIDTGLVG
+245 TVSQGKQMIDTGLSG
-260 IKTLAPLA
+260 IKSLAPLA

-290 TVLKTALA
+290 MVLKTALG

-341 AAIEVKGF
+341 AAIEVAGF

-357 RILGKDTVKTIL
+357 RILGKDTIKTIL

-374 REKILEA
+374 KEKILEA

-391 INIAK
+391 TNIAK

-470 AEDQGGLL
+470 TEDQGGLL

-652 GMDDIEGNYHKLKKE
+652 GMDDIEGNYHKLKEE

-810 GIVSID
+810 GIKNLSD
-816 TFYNRVIA
+816 FYKRI
-824 GVKKDESPTKIKYT
+824 KDRKEKGEAPNKIKYT
-838 SQSGVT
+838 DKNGVT
-844 YAGDRMVHIIKHGF
+844 YAEERITHIVNDHGFTERELLDLEDSMDVIYEPSLSTWQNGTYEGQYHGKHIIGLIK
-858 SKEDIADLDKSMNN
+858 
-872 LYDPI
+872 
-877 FTTWQDGKF
+877 GK
-886 EGQHRGNHIL
+886 L
-896 AKVKGDRGNYYVVLS
+896 SNYYVVLA
-911 FSKNGIVWIDTAVK
+911 FSKNGDVWLDTAIK
-925 EKDGGIYKKE
+925 EKDAGVYKKE
-935 IESKRARRLTDETAA
+935 IGLEHAERLSHKGAA
-950 SSSHHLTSISISTIQ
+950 SDSHATNPISISTIQ
-965 KELGIVKKDDL
+965 KELGIVKK
-976 YQQSDEENNGKNLVA
+976 EE
-991 LHNISI
+991 
-997 EKLEKAMKLGGFPV
+997 
-1011 PSIAITKKQTSYT
+1011 
-1024 EFGEITLVMDKNV
+1024 
-1037 ADPGRERVYTRDA
+1037 
-1050 WTTVFPEVIRKPI
+1050 
-1063 QKALAPIVKAF
+1063 
-1074 DIAARE
+1074 
-1080 TGLLNHANGTEVVN
+1080 
-1094 YWTENNAARNLENA
+1094 
-1108 LNSPLG
+1108 
-1114 KYVYLKSIGQTP
+1114 
-1126 ELTYRKNY
+1126 Y
-1134 NGDKVVDEKALNE
+1134 N
-1147 EITKKLADKTVQE
+1147 
-1160 GYRKWKNNLMNQ
+1160 
-1172 GLDVPKIRMGRRKVP
+1172 
-1187 LTLDN
+1187 
-1192 LVRAMKGGKQNGQ
+1192 
-1205 KGIFGGSGIGNV
+1205 
-1217 IAAGAK
+1217 
-1223 KIGSLKSLHQYADKL
+1223 
-1238 LTNKDNAEEL
+1238 
-1248 YKDVRGRVDALITEI
+1248 
-1263 IQYAKHKDVSTFDH
+1263 
-1277 LMNAAD
+1277 
-1283 VLVAVQQKKISLSTA
+1283 
-1298 LAKYDFDVPSDKLAA
+1298 
-1313 LQEKVSKVTE
+1313 
-1323 DIANLPVNY
+1323 
-1332 FEAKPNRAVGFN
+1332 
-1344 EVKAAV
+1344 
-1350 IPKGT
+1350 
-1355 PKKIKDFLESQGIV
+1355 
-1369 VKEYDPKQEGHREQ
+1369 
-1383 VTNEAQESVG
+1383 
-1393 MYFQK
+1393 QK

-1413 EIGTGEG
+1413 AIGTGEG
-1420 EQAHGWGL
+1420 GQAHGWGL
-1428 YFAKNREIAESYRD
+1428 YFAKDRKVAAHYRILKD
-1442 VLGVNSEEIIIG
+1442 HNMNYKGQPIGKLRDDLERKKDWDKLSIVDDFINEQDISRMDMSNYEEAT
-1454 NVKYKTNED
+1454 V
-1463 GDWYNEKTGEVLA
+1463 DW
-1476 DTDALD
+1476 
-1482 LALTCMSTAGN
+1482 
-1493 KADAI
+1493 
-1498 KDLQRFKK
+1498 FKK
-1506 EMEGKTNEYSVEAV
+1506 EIYPNIERQSSLLEVDIPDNEYLLNKDVPLSKQSQKVKEAIVAYYKSRPDDYISVSADELGDETGDSFYEEV
-1520 KRATDAIK
+1520 VFQMKREGSNT
-1528 LLEENESTVNKPQ
+1528 
-1541 SLFEVEIPENEE
+1541 
-1553 LLDEQKTFNEQ
+1553 
-1564 PEKVKDAIRKIMS
+1564 PEKDASLLLNKLGIKG
-1577 ELYHKT
+1577 LAYH
-1583 ESDYG
+1583 
-1588 NLKGKA
+1588 
-1594 IYEYIANAMGGKREA
+1594 GGRD
-1609 SEKLNSLGVKGITY
+1609 GQ
-1623 KGEKEGRCF
+1623 CF

-1663 EAEFSHNIDL
+1663 EAAWSKNIDAV
-1673 FMEGKLKGGNVKV
+1673 ENGDVIKGSIHV
-1686 MTTPL
+1686 MNTPL
-1691 VMKLVGAEILPVYI
+1691 VMQMLGIENLPIQIDITKL
-1705 HQNILAKILKHGKKV
+1705 NKIK
-1720 DGIHGHANEMD
+1720 NEHPEMT
-1731 AEILK
+1731 ASVLK
-1736 QLPKA
+1736 QIPRA
-1741 LTDPMA
+1741 LTNPIMISRSKTVPGRIVVVLDIKGENGVNVVVPFILNADKKGIKANIIASAYSRKKASDFYA
-1747 IVESKGKLVVITSLL
+1747 IDHQWFINNVNGGSLL
-1762 DKNGDTIIVP
+1762 YADRSRLPTLLGLNKKNTT
-1772 FVLEK
+1772 VLLK
-1777 KIKEEKYYA
+1777 RA
-1786 ANLIG
+1786 AVQFRLRD
-1791 SVYGKK
+1791 K
-1797 SNQWILD
+1797 SNNGISVNRIL
-1804 KILGN
+1804 
-1809 LLYINK
+1809 
-1815 KRTNDWCI
+1815 
-1823 TSGLQLP
+1823 
-1830 MEATESSVPFNKS
+1830 
-1843 TVPNETDLVK
+1843 NETDLVK

-1991 MTGEAPTKELRDVF
+1991 LTGEAPTKELRDVF

-2043 DHMVATDE
+2043 DHMVAADE

-2179 AAYTEEV
+2179 ATYTEEV

-2539 SFDEAADEIMDDVGV
+2539 SFDEAANEIMDDVGV

-2560 YEAMTEQYVTKRKKK
+2560 YEAMTEQYVTKKKKK
-2575 VKKWISD
+2575 VKKLISD

-2643 VYEITKDFNGNII
+2643 VYEITKDFNGNMI

-2756 YDAELSGKTQEREIN
+2756 YDAELSGKTKEREIN

-2906 MGRIGGMNTCRAI
+2906 MWRIGKMNTCRAI

-2927 YKRNRNFILSKS
+2927 YKRNRGFILSKS

-2964 TGAFASKAK
+2964 TGAFASKVK

-3076 YVMEDGGGAG
+3076 YVKEDGGGAG
-3086 EMVRAALYWYVFNS
+3086 EMVRAVLYWYVLNS
-3100 ILEGASRYGMDSA
+3100 IFEGALRAGMDSA
-3113 TGEDKYSLLQRIGLS
+3113 TGEDRYSLLQRIGLS

-3187 IDVGRQGSRLIN
+3187 IDVGRQVSRLTN

-3242 RKEKKKEKERE
+3242 RKEKKKEKGRE
-3253 KNR
+3253 K

>member
-6 FLDILKGRKRL
+6 FLDILKGKKRL
-17 VKEWRPE
+17 VKERRPE

-138 ATLDYLNVLRTRDAI
+138 ATLDYLNVLKTREAI

-167 DIGDIVSG
+167 DVGDIVSG

-222 LERNIKNFQKK
+222 LERNIKSFQKK
-233 ESENYGLTIIGE
+233 ESENYGLTIVGE
-245 TVSQGKQMIDTGLVG
+245 TVSQGKQMIDTGLSG
-260 IKTLAPLA
+260 IKSLAPLA

-290 TVLKTALA
+290 AVFKTALG

-341 AAIEVKGF
+341 AAIEVAGF

-357 RILGKDTVKTIL
+357 RILGKDTIKTIL

-374 REKILEA
+374 KEKILEA
-381 GREGLKKRTF
+381 GRKGLKKRTF
-391 INIAK
+391 TNIAK

-408 EGAQTAVSDVDENI
+408 EGAQTAVSDIDENI

-459 GMLLHRKIKKL
+459 GMLLHRKIKRL

-533 AAETEKGQAAIGE
+533 AAETEKGQEAIGE

-558 NEAIKEGAPL
+558 NEAIKEGSPL

-589 HSTFDEDGKT
+589 HSTYDEDGKT

-740 YRPVKALLKQTTNKT
+740 YRPVKALLQQTTNKT

-810 GIVSID
+810 GINNLSD
-816 TFYNRVIA
+816 FYKRI
-824 GVKKDESPTKIKYT
+824 KDRKEKGEAPNKIKYT
-838 SQSGVT
+838 DKNGVT
-844 YAGDRMVHIIKHGF
+844 YAEERITHIVNDHGFTERELLDLEDSMDVIYEPSLSTWQNGTYEGQYHGKHIIGLIK
-858 SKEDIADLDKSMNN
+858 
-872 LYDPI
+872 
-877 FTTWQDGKF
+877 GK
-886 EGQHRGNHIL
+886 L
-896 AKVKGDRGNYYVVLS
+896 SNYYVVLA
-911 FSKNGIVWIDTAVK
+911 FSKNGDVWLDTAIK
-925 EKDGGIYKKE
+925 EKDAGVYKKE
-935 IESKRARRLTDETAA
+935 IGLEHAERLSHKGAA
-950 SSSHHLTSISISTIQ
+950 SDSHATNPISISTIQ
-965 KELGIVKKDDL
+965 KELGIVKK
-976 YQQSDEENNGKNLVA
+976 EE
-991 LHNISI
+991 
-997 EKLEKAMKLGGFPV
+997 
-1011 PSIAITKKQTSYT
+1011 
-1024 EFGEITLVMDKNV
+1024 
-1037 ADPGRERVYTRDA
+1037 
-1050 WTTVFPEVIRKPI
+1050 
-1063 QKALAPIVKAF
+1063 
-1074 DIAARE
+1074 
-1080 TGLLNHANGTEVVN
+1080 
-1094 YWTENNAARNLENA
+1094 
-1108 LNSPLG
+1108 
-1114 KYVYLKSIGQTP
+1114 
-1126 ELTYRKNY
+1126 Y
-1134 NGDKVVDEKALNE
+1134 N
-1147 EITKKLADKTVQE
+1147 
-1160 GYRKWKNNLMNQ
+1160 
-1172 GLDVPKIRMGRRKVP
+1172 
-1187 LTLDN
+1187 
-1192 LVRAMKGGKQNGQ
+1192 
-1205 KGIFGGSGIGNV
+1205 
-1217 IAAGAK
+1217 
-1223 KIGSLKSLHQYADKL
+1223 
-1238 LTNKDNAEEL
+1238 
-1248 YKDVRGRVDALITEI
+1248 
-1263 IQYAKHKDVSTFDH
+1263 
-1277 LMNAAD
+1277 
-1283 VLVAVQQKKISLSTA
+1283 
-1298 LAKYDFDVPSDKLAA
+1298 
-1313 LQEKVSKVTE
+1313 
-1323 DIANLPVNY
+1323 
-1332 FEAKPNRAVGFN
+1332 
-1344 EVKAAV
+1344 
-1350 IPKGT
+1350 
-1355 PKKIKDFLESQGIV
+1355 
-1369 VKEYDPKQEGHREQ
+1369 
-1383 VTNEAQESVG
+1383 
-1393 MYFQK
+1393 QK

-1413 EIGTGEG
+1413 AIGTGEG
-1420 EQAHGWGL
+1420 GQAHGWGL
-1428 YFAKNREIAESYRD
+1428 YFAKDRKVAAHYRILKD
-1442 VLGVNSEEIIIG
+1442 HNMNYKGQPIGKLRDDLERKKDWDKLSIVDDFINEQDISRMDMSNYEEAT
-1454 NVKYKTNED
+1454 V
-1463 GDWYNEKTGEVLA
+1463 DW
-1476 DTDALD
+1476 
-1482 LALTCMSTAGN
+1482 
-1493 KADAI
+1493 
-1498 KDLQRFKK
+1498 FKK
-1506 EMEGKTNEYSVEAV
+1506 EIYPNIERQSSLLEVDIPDNEYLLNKDVPLSKQSQKVKEGIVAYYKSRPDDYISVSADELGDETGDSFYEEV
-1520 KRATDAIK
+1520 VFQMKREGSNT
-1528 LLEENESTVNKPQ
+1528 
-1541 SLFEVEIPENEE
+1541 
-1553 LLDEQKTFNEQ
+1553 
-1564 PEKVKDAIRKIMS
+1564 PEKDASLLLNKLGIKG
-1577 ELYHKT
+1577 LAYH
-1583 ESDYG
+1583 
-1588 NLKGKA
+1588 
-1594 IYEYIANAMGGKREA
+1594 GGRD
-1609 SEKLNSLGVKGITY
+1609 GQ
-1623 KGEKEGRCF
+1623 CF

-1663 EAEFSHNIDL
+1663 EAAWSKNIDAV
-1673 FMEGKLKGGNVKV
+1673 ENGDVIKGSIHV
-1686 MTTPL
+1686 MNTPL
-1691 VMKLVGAEILPVYI
+1691 VMQMLGIENLPIQIDITKL
-1705 HQNILAKILKHGKKV
+1705 NKIK
-1720 DGIHGHANEMD
+1720 NEHPEMT
-1731 AEILK
+1731 ASVLK
-1736 QLPKA
+1736 QIPRA
-1741 LTDPMA
+1741 LTNPIMISRSKTVPGRIVVVLDIKGENGVNVVVPFILNADKKGIKANIIASAYSRKKASDFYA
-1747 IVESKGKLVVITSLL
+1747 IDHQWFINNVNGGSLL
-1762 DKNGDTIIVP
+1762 YADRSRLPTLLGLNKKNTT
-1772 FVLEK
+1772 VLLK
-1777 KIKEEKYYA
+1777 RA
-1786 ANLIG
+1786 AVQFRLRD
-1791 SVYGKK
+1791 K
-1797 SNQWILD
+1797 SNNGISVNRIL
-1804 KILGN
+1804 
-1809 LLYINK
+1809 
-1815 KRTNDWCI
+1815 
-1823 TSGLQLP
+1823 
-1830 MEATESSVPFNKS
+1830 
-1843 TVPNETDLVK
+1843 NETDLVK

-1991 MTGEAPTKELRDVF
+1991 LTGEAPTKELRDVF

-2167 IKALG
+2167 IKSLG

-2225 MKRQMKKYARIAS
+2225 MKRQMKKYARMAS

-2263 RNGLLTKDEQKEHE
+2263 RNGLLTKDEQKDHE

-2287 EIAELTSKLHTIQS
+2287 EIAELTAKLHTIQS

-2560 YEAMTEQYVTKRKKK
+2560 YEAMTEQYVTKKKKK

-2595 RVYDLLYRSMD
+2595 RVYDLLYSSMD

-2643 VYEITKDFNGNII
+2643 VYEITKDFNGNMI

-2689 IQKILEKYLTDK
+2689 IQKILETYLTDK

-2756 YDAELSGKTQEREIN
+2756 YDAELSGKTKEREIN

-2906 MGRIGGMNTCRAI
+2906 MWRIGKMNTCRAI

-2927 YKRNRNFILSKS
+2927 YRRNRDFILSKS

-2964 TGAFASKAK
+2964 TGAFASKVK

-3076 YVMEDGGGAG
+3076 YVKEDGGGAG
-3086 EMVRAALYWYVFNS
+3086 EMVRAALYWYVLNS
-3100 ILEGASRYGMDSA
+3100 IFEGALRAGMDSA
-3113 TGEDKYSLLQRIGLS
+3113 TGEDRYSLLQRIGLS

-3187 IDVGRQGSRLIN
+3187 IDVGRQVSRLTN

-3242 RKEKKKEKERE
+3242 RKEKKKEKGR
-3253 KNR
+3253 KKTDRKGAQV

>member
-17 VKEWRPE
+17 VKERRPE

-61 GNSETKEERLS
+61 GNSETKEDRLS

-138 ATLDYLNVLRTRDAI
+138 ATLDYLNVLKTREAI

-167 DIGDIVSG
+167 DVGDIVSG

-233 ESENYGLTIIGE
+233 ESENYGLTIVGE
-245 TVSQGKQMIDTGLVG
+245 AVSQGRQSIETGLVG
-260 IKTLAPLA
+260 IKALALLA
-268 PLLPIL
+268 PLLPTL
-274 GVSGPALPVV
+274 GRDSGPAAPVV

-290 TVLKTALA
+290 RVLKTALA

-349 DFFLKGAG
+349 DFFLKGSG
-357 RILGKDTVKTIL
+357 RILGKDTIKTIL

-374 REKILEA
+374 KEKILEA

-391 INIAK
+391 TNIAK

-446 AALGMALPGAGAG
+446 AALGMALPGVGAG

-470 AEDQGGLL
+470 TEDQGGLL

-652 GMDDIEGNYHKLKKE
+652 GMEDIEGNYHKLKKE

-687 HMTDEEYQR
+687 HMTDEEYQS

-810 GIVSID
+810 GIKNLSD
-816 TFYNRVIA
+816 FYKRI
-824 GVKKDESPTKIKYT
+824 KDRKEKGEAPNKIKYT
-838 SQSGVT
+838 DKNGVT
-844 YAGDRMVHIIKHGF
+844 YAEERITHIVNDHGFTERELLDLEDSMDVIYEPSLSTWQNGTYEGQYHGKHIIGLIK
-858 SKEDIADLDKSMNN
+858 
-872 LYDPI
+872 
-877 FTTWQDGKF
+877 GK
-886 EGQHRGNHIL
+886 L
-896 AKVKGDRGNYYVVLS
+896 SNYYVVLA
-911 FSKNGIVWIDTAVK
+911 FSKNGDVWLDTAIK
-925 EKDGGIYKKE
+925 EKDAGVYKKE
-935 IESKRARRLTDETAA
+935 IGLEHAERLSHKGAA
-950 SSSHHLTSISISTIQ
+950 SDSHATNPISISTIQ
-965 KELGIVKKDDL
+965 KELGIVKK
-976 YQQSDEENNGKNLVA
+976 EE
-991 LHNISI
+991 
-997 EKLEKAMKLGGFPV
+997 
-1011 PSIAITKKQTSYT
+1011 
-1024 EFGEITLVMDKNV
+1024 
-1037 ADPGRERVYTRDA
+1037 
-1050 WTTVFPEVIRKPI
+1050 
-1063 QKALAPIVKAF
+1063 
-1074 DIAARE
+1074 
-1080 TGLLNHANGTEVVN
+1080 
-1094 YWTENNAARNLENA
+1094 
-1108 LNSPLG
+1108 
-1114 KYVYLKSIGQTP
+1114 
-1126 ELTYRKNY
+1126 Y
-1134 NGDKVVDEKALNE
+1134 N
-1147 EITKKLADKTVQE
+1147 
-1160 GYRKWKNNLMNQ
+1160 
-1172 GLDVPKIRMGRRKVP
+1172 
-1187 LTLDN
+1187 
-1192 LVRAMKGGKQNGQ
+1192 
-1205 KGIFGGSGIGNV
+1205 
-1217 IAAGAK
+1217 
-1223 KIGSLKSLHQYADKL
+1223 
-1238 LTNKDNAEEL
+1238 
-1248 YKDVRGRVDALITEI
+1248 
-1263 IQYAKHKDVSTFDH
+1263 
-1277 LMNAAD
+1277 
-1283 VLVAVQQKKISLSTA
+1283 
-1298 LAKYDFDVPSDKLAA
+1298 
-1313 LQEKVSKVTE
+1313 
-1323 DIANLPVNY
+1323 
-1332 FEAKPNRAVGFN
+1332 
-1344 EVKAAV
+1344 
-1350 IPKGT
+1350 
-1355 PKKIKDFLESQGIV
+1355 
-1369 VKEYDPKQEGHREQ
+1369 
-1383 VTNEAQESVG
+1383 
-1393 MYFQK
+1393 QK

-1413 EIGTGEG
+1413 AIGTGEG
-1420 EQAHGWGL
+1420 GQAHGWGL
-1428 YFAKNREIAESYRD
+1428 YFAKDRKVAAHYRILKD
-1442 VLGVNSEEIIIG
+1442 HNMNYKGQPIGKLRDDLERKKDWDKLSIVDDFINEQDISRMDMSNYEEAT
-1454 NVKYKTNED
+1454 V
-1463 GDWYNEKTGEVLA
+1463 DW
-1476 DTDALD
+1476 
-1482 LALTCMSTAGN
+1482 
-1493 KADAI
+1493 
-1498 KDLQRFKK
+1498 FKK
-1506 EMEGKTNEYSVEAV
+1506 EIYPNIERQSSLLEVDIPDNEYLLNKDVPLSKQSQKVKEAIVAYYKSRPDDYISVSADELGDETGDSFYEEV
-1520 KRATDAIK
+1520 VFQMKREGSNT
-1528 LLEENESTVNKPQ
+1528 
-1541 SLFEVEIPENEE
+1541 
-1553 LLDEQKTFNEQ
+1553 
-1564 PEKVKDAIRKIMS
+1564 PEKDASLLLNKLGIKG
-1577 ELYHKT
+1577 LAYH
-1583 ESDYG
+1583 
-1588 NLKGKA
+1588 
-1594 IYEYIANAMGGKREA
+1594 GGRD
-1609 SEKLNSLGVKGITY
+1609 GQ
-1623 KGEKEGRCF
+1623 CF

-1663 EAEFSHNIDL
+1663 EAAWSKNIDAV
-1673 FMEGKLKGGNVKV
+1673 ENGDVIKGSIHV
-1686 MTTPL
+1686 MNTPL
-1691 VMKLVGAEILPVYI
+1691 VMQMLGIENLPIQIDITKL
-1705 HQNILAKILKHGKKV
+1705 NKIK
-1720 DGIHGHANEMD
+1720 NEHPEMT
-1731 AEILK
+1731 ASVLK
-1736 QLPKA
+1736 QIPRA
-1741 LTDPMA
+1741 LTNPIMISRSKTVPGRIVVVLDIKGENGVNVVVPFILNADKKGIKANIIASAYSRKKASDFYA
-1747 IVESKGKLVVITSLL
+1747 IDHQWFINNVNGGSLL
-1762 DKNGDTIIVP
+1762 YADRSRLPTLLGLNKKNTT
-1772 FVLEK
+1772 VLLK
-1777 KIKEEKYYA
+1777 RA
-1786 ANLIG
+1786 AVQFRLRD
-1791 SVYGKK
+1791 K
-1797 SNQWILD
+1797 SNNGISVNRIL
-1804 KILGN
+1804 
-1809 LLYINK
+1809 
-1815 KRTNDWCI
+1815 
-1823 TSGLQLP
+1823 
-1830 MEATESSVPFNKS
+1830 
-1843 TVPNETDLVK
+1843 NETDLVK

-1991 MTGEAPTKELRDVF
+1991 LTGEAPTKELRDVF

-2043 DHMVATDE
+2043 DHMVAADE

-2167 IKALG
+2167 IKSLG

-2197 EATYREMAEAELE
+2197 EATYREMAEDELE

-2444 KTDGREPVGYDGNP
+2444 KVDGREPVGYDGNP

-2539 SFDEAADEIMDDVGV
+2539 SFDEAADEIMNDVGV

-2560 YEAMTEQYVTKRKKK
+2560 YEAMTEQYVTKKKKK
-2575 VKKWISD
+2575 VKKLISD

-2616 DEARERFVQVM
+2616 DEAKERFVQVM

-2643 VYEITKDFNGNII
+2643 VYEITKDFNGNMI

-2906 MGRIGGMNTCRAI
+2906 MWRIGGMNTCRAI
-2919 SKMYLSGN
+2919 SKMYLSWN
-2927 YKRNRNFILSKS
+2927 YKRNRDFILSKS

-2981 FAYAAIA
+2981 FAYAAIV

-3100 ILEGASRYGMDSA
+3100 IFDGVLRAGMDSA
-3113 TGEDKYSLLQRIGLS
+3113 TGEDRYSLLQRIGLS
-3128 FASGGPIGGIP
+3128 FASGGPVGGIP

-3187 IDVGRQGSRLIN
+3187 IDVGRQVSRLTN

>member
-6 FLDILKGRKRL
+6 FLDILKGKKRL
-17 VKEWRPE
+17 VKERRPE

-138 ATLDYLNVLRTRDAI
+138 ATLDYLNVLKTREAI

-167 DIGDIVSG
+167 DVGDIVSG

-233 ESENYGLTIIGE
+233 ESENYGLTIVGE
-245 TVSQGKQMIDTGLVG
+245 AVSQERQTIETGLVG
-260 IKTLAPLA
+260 IKALASLA
-268 PLLPIL
+268 PLLPTL
-274 GVSGPALPVV
+274 GSGSAPALPVV
-284 GAITAG
+284 GTITAG
-290 TVLKTALA
+290 MVLKTALG

-330 LNHGRRVGVLN
+330 LNHGRRVGGLN
-341 AAIEVKGF
+341 AAIEVLGF
-349 DFFLKGAG
+349 GFFLKGAG
-357 RILGKDTVKTIL
+357 RILGKDTIKTIL

-374 REKILEA
+374 KEKILEA

-391 INIAK
+391 ANIAK

-408 EGAQTAVSDVDENI
+408 EGAQTAVSDIDENI

-459 GMLLHRKIKKL
+459 SMLLHRKIKRL
-470 AEDQGGLL
+470 TEDQGGLL

-687 HMTDEEYQR
+687 HMTDEEYQS

-716 YIQKMDKDDI
+716 YIQKMDKDDV

-740 YRPVKALLKQTTNKT
+740 YRPVKVLLQQTTNKT
-755 AEAARDTAF
+755 AEAAQDTAF

-783 ILPEIQNGNKSTA
+783 ILPEIQNGSRSTK

-810 GIVSID
+810 GINNLSD
-816 TFYNRVIA
+816 FYKRIKERKEKGEAPN
-824 GVKKDESPTKIKYT
+824 KIKYT
-838 SQSGVT
+838 DKNGVT
-844 YAGDRMVHIIKHGF
+844 YSEERIKHIVNDHSF
-858 SKEDIADLDKSMNN
+858 TERELLDLEDSMDVIYEPF
-872 LYDPI
+872 LS
-877 FTTWQDGKF
+877 TWQNGTYEGRYHGKHVI
-886 EGQHRGNHIL
+886 GLI
-896 AKVKGDRGNYYVVLS
+896 KGKLSNYYVVLA
-911 FSKNGIVWIDTAVK
+911 FSKNGDVWIDTAVK
-925 EKDGGIYKKE
+925 EKDAGVYKKE
-935 IESKRARRLTDETAA
+935 IGLEHAERLSHKGAA
-950 SSSHHLTSISISTIQ
+950 SDSHATNPISISTIQ
-965 KELGIVKKDDL
+965 KELGIVKK
-976 YQQSDEENNGKNLVA
+976 EE
-991 LHNISI
+991 
-997 EKLEKAMKLGGFPV
+997 
-1011 PSIAITKKQTSYT
+1011 
-1024 EFGEITLVMDKNV
+1024 
-1037 ADPGRERVYTRDA
+1037 
-1050 WTTVFPEVIRKPI
+1050 
-1063 QKALAPIVKAF
+1063 
-1074 DIAARE
+1074 
-1080 TGLLNHANGTEVVN
+1080 
-1094 YWTENNAARNLENA
+1094 
-1108 LNSPLG
+1108 
-1114 KYVYLKSIGQTP
+1114 
-1126 ELTYRKNY
+1126 Y
-1134 NGDKVVDEKALNE
+1134 N
-1147 EITKKLADKTVQE
+1147 
-1160 GYRKWKNNLMNQ
+1160 
-1172 GLDVPKIRMGRRKVP
+1172 
-1187 LTLDN
+1187 
-1192 LVRAMKGGKQNGQ
+1192 
-1205 KGIFGGSGIGNV
+1205 
-1217 IAAGAK
+1217 
-1223 KIGSLKSLHQYADKL
+1223 
-1238 LTNKDNAEEL
+1238 
-1248 YKDVRGRVDALITEI
+1248 
-1263 IQYAKHKDVSTFDH
+1263 
-1277 LMNAAD
+1277 
-1283 VLVAVQQKKISLSTA
+1283 
-1298 LAKYDFDVPSDKLAA
+1298 
-1313 LQEKVSKVTE
+1313 
-1323 DIANLPVNY
+1323 
-1332 FEAKPNRAVGFN
+1332 
-1344 EVKAAV
+1344 
-1350 IPKGT
+1350 
-1355 PKKIKDFLESQGIV
+1355 
-1369 VKEYDPKQEGHREQ
+1369 
-1383 VTNEAQESVG
+1383 
-1393 MYFQK
+1393 QK

-1413 EIGTGEG
+1413 AIGTGEG
-1420 EQAHGWGL
+1420 GQAHGWGL
-1428 YFAKNREIAESYRD
+1428 YFAKDRKVAAHYRILKD
-1442 VLGVNSEEIIIG
+1442 HNMNYKGQPIGKLRDDLERKKDWDKLSIVDDFINEQDISRMDMSNYEEAA
-1454 NVKYKTNED
+1454 V
-1463 GDWYNEKTGEVLA
+1463 DW
-1476 DTDALD
+1476 
-1482 LALTCMSTAGN
+1482 
-1493 KADAI
+1493 
-1498 KDLQRFKK
+1498 FKK
-1506 EMEGKTNEYSVEAV
+1506 EIYPNIERQSSLLEVDIPDNEYLLNKDVPLSKQSQKVKEAIVEYYKSRPDDYISVSADELGDETGDSFYEEV
-1520 KRATDAIK
+1520 VFQMKREGSNT
-1528 LLEENESTVNKPQ
+1528 
-1541 SLFEVEIPENEE
+1541 
-1553 LLDEQKTFNEQ
+1553 
-1564 PEKVKDAIRKIMS
+1564 PEKDASLLLNKLGIKG
-1577 ELYHKT
+1577 LAYH
-1583 ESDYG
+1583 
-1588 NLKGKA
+1588 
-1594 IYEYIANAMGGKREA
+1594 GGRD
-1609 SEKLNSLGVKGITY
+1609 GQ
-1623 KGEKEGRCF
+1623 CF

-1663 EAEFSHNIDL
+1663 EAAWSKNIDAV
-1673 FMEGKLKGGNVKV
+1673 ENGDVIKGSIHV
-1686 MTTPL
+1686 MNTPL
-1691 VMKLVGAEILPVYI
+1691 VMQMLGIENLPIQIDITKL
-1705 HQNILAKILKHGKKV
+1705 NKIK
-1720 DGIHGHANEMD
+1720 NEHPEMT
-1731 AEILK
+1731 ASVLK
-1736 QLPKA
+1736 QIPRA
-1741 LTDPMA
+1741 LTNPIMISRSKTVPGR
-1747 IVESKGKLVVITSLL
+1747 IVVVLDIKGE
-1762 DKNGDTIIVP
+1762 NGANVIVP
-1772 FVLEK
+1772 FVLNTTKKGIKANVIASAYTKEKGK
-1777 KIKEEKYYA
+1777 KINHQWFINNVNGDGLLYVDRNRLPELLNLDKKNTTALLKRA
-1786 ANLIG
+1786 AVQFRLRN
-1791 SVYGKK
+1791 K
-1797 SNQWILD
+1797 SNNGISVNRIL
-1804 KILGN
+1804 
-1809 LLYINK
+1809 
-1815 KRTNDWCI
+1815 
-1823 TSGLQLP
+1823 
-1830 MEATESSVPFNKS
+1830 
-1843 TVPNETDLVK
+1843 NETDLVK
-1853 LKNENPEYYQKKDKY
+1853 LKNENPEYYQKRDKY

-1954 QKEFAGY
+1954 QKEFTGY

-2043 DHMVATDE
+2043 DHMVAADE

-2167 IKALG
+2167 VKALG

-2192 GLLHD
+2192 GLLYD
-2197 EATYREMAEAELE
+2197 EATYREMAEDELE

-2246 NHGGKG
+2246 NHGGKE

-2263 RNGLLTKDEQKEHE
+2263 RNGLLTKDEQKDHE

-2287 EIAELTSKLHTIQS
+2287 EIAELTAKLHTIQS

-2560 YEAMTEQYVTKRKKK
+2560 YEAMTEQYVTKKKKK

-2616 DEARERFVQVM
+2616 DEAKERFVQVM

-2643 VYEITKDFNGNII
+2643 VYEITKDFNGNMI

-2875 FMERTRRNFT
+2875 FMERTRRNVT

-2899 VTNIFPM
+2899 LTNIFPM

-2927 YKRNRNFILSKS
+2927 YKRNRDFILNKS

-2964 TGAFASKAK
+2964 TGAFTSKVK

-3086 EMVRAALYWYVFNS
+3086 EMVRAALYWYVLNS
-3100 ILEGASRYGMDSA
+3100 IYEGALRYGMDSA
-3113 TGEDKYSLLQRIGLS
+3113 TGEDRYSLLQRIGLS

-3242 RKEKKKEKERE
+3242 RKEKKKEKGRKKTDRKGEQV
-3253 KNR
+3253 

>member
-1 MKDED
+1 MNDHGFTERELLDLED
-6 FLDILKGRKRL
+6 SMD
-17 VKEWRPE
+17 V
-24 RPIIYKAPVDSPE
+24 IYEPS
-37 ATGESPHDDSA
+37 
-48 GMWDKMQ
+48 
-55 KLWAVW
+55 
-61 GNSETKEERLS
+61 LS
-72 TAEKVGTALGI
+72 TWQNGT
-83 NPQSL
+83 
-88 VNNDDLYKN
+88 
-97 AVTMYEVSCNRAFM
+97 YEG
-111 QGEPFSPK
+111 Q
-119 KMAELYPEL
+119 Y
-128 DIHDTVAMTA
+128 H
-138 ATLDYLNVLRTRDAI
+138 
-153 DKTNDESVVQRISK
+153 
-167 DIGDIVSG
+167 
-175 IESVFDKGTTFI
+175 
-187 GEAWD
+187 
-192 TGKKM
+192 GKH
-197 SELNELYYKDMA
+197 
-209 GEASDED
+209 
-216 KENIKK
+216 
-222 LERNIKNFQKK
+222 
-233 ESENYGLTIIGE
+233 IIGLIK
-245 TVSQGKQMIDTGLVG
+245 GK
-260 IKTLAPLA
+260 
-268 PLLPIL
+268 
-274 GVSGPALPVV
+274 
-284 GAITAG
+284 
-290 TVLKTALA
+290 
-298 IGTYKAEAGQAYQ
+298 
-311 DYMRAKDIYG
+311 
-321 NPLYTREEA
+321 
-330 LNHGRRVGVLN
+330 
-341 AAIEVKGF
+341 
-349 DFFLKGAG
+349 
-357 RILGKDTVKTIL
+357 L
-369 SNEKA
+369 S
-374 REKILEA
+374 
-381 GREGLKKRTF
+381 
-391 INIAK
+391 
-396 GTAEMTLPEVLE
+396 
-408 EGAQTAVSDVDENI
+408 
-422 FGKKSHAIGEMVDD
+422 
-436 VAKSM
+436 
-441 FQALP
+441 
-446 AALGMALPGAGAG
+446 
-459 GMLLHRKIKKL
+459 
-470 AEDQGGLL
+470 
-478 REQLKREAEQQM
+478 
-490 TRDILEARGE
+490 
-500 SKYEK
+500 
-505 TAPGT
+505 
-510 FGQIV
+510 
-515 QNQMNK
+515 
-521 NGKEYVYIDAAS
+521 
-533 AAETEKGQAAIGE
+533 
-546 LIDKNVVTQEEV
+546 
-558 NEAIKEGAPL
+558 
-568 KIQSGMYM
+568 
-576 QTISEDAADTLSE
+576 
-589 HSTFDEDGKT
+589 
-599 LHDIQTMIQ
+599 
-608 IFDAKQSIHQAEKEK
+608 
-623 READVAEE
+623 
-631 ILKDE
+631 
-636 TLEDDQKDML
+636 
-646 GKVLAE
+646 
-652 GMDDIEGNYHKLKKE
+652 
-667 AEKAYQSLDEEAII
+667 
-681 KEYKDG
+681 
-687 HMTDEEYQR
+687 
-696 AMEDV
+696 
-701 KKAKADYDT
+701 
-710 LSGLES
+710 
-716 YIQKMDKDDI
+716 
-726 KARTLMSEE
+726 
-735 AYQKI
+735 
-740 YRPVKALLKQTTNKT
+740 
-755 AEAARDTAF
+755 
-764 LYARMVENFAKQ
+764 
-776 YGRTIDD
+776 
-783 ILPEIQNGNKSTA
+783 
-796 ADGYGQAMFDVRKA
+796 
-810 GIVSID
+810 
-816 TFYNRVIA
+816 
-824 GVKKDESPTKIKYT
+824 
-838 SQSGVT
+838 
-844 YAGDRMVHIIKHGF
+844 
-858 SKEDIADLDKSMNN
+858 
-872 LYDPI
+872 
-877 FTTWQDGKF
+877 
-886 EGQHRGNHIL
+886 
-896 AKVKGDRGNYYVVLS
+896 NYYVVLA
-911 FSKNGIVWIDTAVK
+911 FSKNGDVWLDTAIK
-925 EKDGGIYKKE
+925 EKDAGVYKKE
-935 IESKRARRLTDETAA
+935 IGLEHAERLSHKGAA
-950 SSSHHLTSISISTIQ
+950 SDSHATNPISISTIQ
-965 KELGIVKKDDL
+965 KELGIVKK
-976 YQQSDEENNGKNLVA
+976 EE
-991 LHNISI
+991 
-997 EKLEKAMKLGGFPV
+997 
-1011 PSIAITKKQTSYT
+1011 
-1024 EFGEITLVMDKNV
+1024 
-1037 ADPGRERVYTRDA
+1037 
-1050 WTTVFPEVIRKPI
+1050 
-1063 QKALAPIVKAF
+1063 
-1074 DIAARE
+1074 
-1080 TGLLNHANGTEVVN
+1080 
-1094 YWTENNAARNLENA
+1094 
-1108 LNSPLG
+1108 
-1114 KYVYLKSIGQTP
+1114 
-1126 ELTYRKNY
+1126 Y
-1134 NGDKVVDEKALNE
+1134 N
-1147 EITKKLADKTVQE
+1147 
-1160 GYRKWKNNLMNQ
+1160 
-1172 GLDVPKIRMGRRKVP
+1172 
-1187 LTLDN
+1187 
-1192 LVRAMKGGKQNGQ
+1192 
-1205 KGIFGGSGIGNV
+1205 
-1217 IAAGAK
+1217 
-1223 KIGSLKSLHQYADKL
+1223 
-1238 LTNKDNAEEL
+1238 
-1248 YKDVRGRVDALITEI
+1248 
-1263 IQYAKHKDVSTFDH
+1263 
-1277 LMNAAD
+1277 
-1283 VLVAVQQKKISLSTA
+1283 
-1298 LAKYDFDVPSDKLAA
+1298 
-1313 LQEKVSKVTE
+1313 
-1323 DIANLPVNY
+1323 
-1332 FEAKPNRAVGFN
+1332 
-1344 EVKAAV
+1344 
-1350 IPKGT
+1350 
-1355 PKKIKDFLESQGIV
+1355 
-1369 VKEYDPKQEGHREQ
+1369 
-1383 VTNEAQESVG
+1383 
-1393 MYFQK
+1393 QK

-1413 EIGTGEG
+1413 AIGTGEG
-1420 EQAHGWGL
+1420 GQAHGWGL
-1428 YFAKNREIAESYRD
+1428 YFAKDRKVAAHYRILKD
-1442 VLGVNSEEIIIG
+1442 HNMNYKGQPIGKLRDDLERKKDWDKLSIVDDFINEQDISRMDMSNYEEAT
-1454 NVKYKTNED
+1454 V
-1463 GDWYNEKTGEVLA
+1463 DW
-1476 DTDALD
+1476 
-1482 LALTCMSTAGN
+1482 
-1493 KADAI
+1493 
-1498 KDLQRFKK
+1498 FKK
-1506 EMEGKTNEYSVEAV
+1506 EIYPNIERQSSLLEVDIPDNEYLLNKDVPLSKQSQKVKEAIVAYYKSRPDDYISVSADELGDETGDSFYEEV
-1520 KRATDAIK
+1520 VFQMKREGSNT
-1528 LLEENESTVNKPQ
+1528 
-1541 SLFEVEIPENEE
+1541 
-1553 LLDEQKTFNEQ
+1553 
-1564 PEKVKDAIRKIMS
+1564 PEKDASLLLNKLGIKG
-1577 ELYHKT
+1577 LAYH
-1583 ESDYG
+1583 
-1588 NLKGKA
+1588 
-1594 IYEYIANAMGGKREA
+1594 GGRD
-1609 SEKLNSLGVKGITY
+1609 GQ
-1623 KGEKEGRCF
+1623 CF

-1663 EAEFSHNIDL
+1663 EAAWSKNIDAV
-1673 FMEGKLKGGNVKV
+1673 ENGDVIKGSIHV
-1686 MTTPL
+1686 MNTPL
-1691 VMKLVGAEILPVYI
+1691 VMQMLGIENLPIQIDVSKL
-1705 HQNILAKILKHGKKV
+1705 NKIKNDHP
-1720 DGIHGHANEMD
+1720 EMT
-1731 AEILK
+1731 ASVLK
-1736 QLPKA
+1736 QIPRA
-1741 LTDPMA
+1741 LTNPIMISRSKTVPGR
-1747 IVESKGKLVVITSLL
+1747 IVVVLDIKGE
-1762 DKNGDTIIVP
+1762 NGVNVIVP
-1772 FVLEK
+1772 FVLNTTK
-1777 KIKEEKYYA
+1777 KGIKANVIASAYTKAIGKNHKEIDHQWFINNVNGDGLLYVDRNRLPELLNLDKKNTTVLLKRA
-1786 ANLIG
+1786 AVQFRLRN
-1791 SVYGKK
+1791 K
-1797 SNQWILD
+1797 SNNGISVNRIL
-1804 KILGN
+1804 
-1809 LLYINK
+1809 
-1815 KRTNDWCI
+1815 
-1823 TSGLQLP
+1823 
-1830 MEATESSVPFNKS
+1830 
-1843 TVPNETDLVK
+1843 NETDLVK

-1935 RMWGMSSPS
+1935 RMWSMSSPS

-2167 IKALG
+2167 IKSLG

-2197 EATYREMAEAELE
+2197 EATYREMAEDELE

-2444 KTDGREPVGYDGNP
+2444 KVDGREPVGYDGNP

-2539 SFDEAADEIMDDVGV
+2539 SFDEAADEIMNDVGV

-2560 YEAMTEQYVTKRKKK
+2560 YEAMTEQYVTKKKKK
-2575 VKKWISD
+2575 VKKLISD

-2616 DEARERFVQVM
+2616 DEAKERFVQVM

-2643 VYEITKDFNGNII
+2643 VYEITKDFNGNMI

-2906 MGRIGGMNTCRAI
+2906 MWRIGKMNTCRAI

-2927 YKRNRNFILSKS
+2927 YKRNRDFILSKS

-2964 TGAFASKAK
+2964 TGAFASKVK

-3026 IMEADKAVREVF
+3026 TMEADKAVREVF

-3076 YVMEDGGGAG
+3076 YVKEDGGGAG
-3086 EMVRAALYWYVFNS
+3086 EMVRAALYWYVLNS
-3100 ILEGASRYGMDSA
+3100 IFEGALRAGMDSA
-3113 TGEDKYSLLQRIGLS
+3113 TGEDRYSLLQRIGLS

-3176 FQTMASDKRDV
+3176 FQTMASNKRDV
-3187 IDVGRQGSRLIN
+3187 IDVGRQVSRLTN

-3242 RKEKKKEKERE
+3242 RKEKKKEKGRE
-3253 KNR
+3253 K

>member
-6 FLDILKGRKRL
+6 FLEILKGKKRL
-17 VKEWRPE
+17 VKERRPE

-37 ATGESPHDDSA
+37 ATGESPHDDSN
-48 GMWDKMQ
+48 MWDKMQ

-61 GNSETKEERLS
+61 GNSETKEDRLS

-167 DIGDIVSG
+167 DVGDIVSG

-222 LERNIKNFQKK
+222 LERNIKSFQKK
-233 ESENYGLTIIGE
+233 ESENYGLTIVGE
-245 TVSQGKQMIDTGLVG
+245 AVSQRRQTIETGLVG
-260 IKTLAPLA
+260 IKSLAPLA
-268 PLLPIL
+268 PFLPIL

-284 GAITAG
+284 GTITAG
-290 TVLKTALA
+290 TVLKTALG

-330 LNHGRRVGVLN
+330 LNHGRRVGLLN
-341 AAIEVKGF
+341 AAIEVAGF
-349 DFFLKGAG
+349 DFFLRGAG
-357 RILGKDTVKTIL
+357 RILGKDTIKTIL

-374 REKILEA
+374 KEKILEA

-391 INIAK
+391 ANIAK

-408 EGAQTAVSDVDENI
+408 EGAQTAVSDIDENI

-470 AEDQGGLL
+470 EEDQGGLL

-687 HMTDEEYQR
+687 HMTDEEYQS

-716 YIQKMDKDDI
+716 YIQKMDKDDV

-740 YRPVKALLKQTTNKT
+740 YKPVKVLLQQTTNKT

-776 YGRTIDD
+776 YDRTIDD
-783 ILPEIQNGNKSTA
+783 ILPEIQNGSRSTKV
-796 ADGYGQAMFDVRKA
+796 DGYGQAMYHSKEK
-810 GIVSID
+810 
-816 TFYNRVIA
+816 TFSDF
-824 GVKKDESPTKIKYT
+824 VKKVIKEPKTIGKAYYRIGSGDNTIDISYSAVQHIQNGNHPLTQEEWEDFVNNVENISEAYKSKRSNSKEETPILIKIKT
-838 SQSGVT
+838 PNNTFGAVLKFTQSGRVFLT
-844 YAGDRMVHIIKHGF
+844 TAFVNTEKGIDAWIKQNKSSRVHPASIPG
-858 SKEDIADLDKSMNN
+858 SS
-872 LYDPI
+872 
-877 FTTWQDGKF
+877 
-886 EGQHRGNHIL
+886 GQLLENTQTLQNRSSEN
-896 AKVKGDRGNYYVVLS
+896 VK
-911 FSKNGIVWIDTAVK
+911 
-925 EKDGGIYKKE
+925 
-935 IESKRARRLTDETAA
+935 
-950 SSSHHLTSISISTIQ
+950 SISISTIQ
-965 KELGIVKKDDL
+965 KELGIVKKVDGYGQAMFDVRKAGINNLSDFYKRIKERKEKGEAPNKIKYTDKNGVTYAEERIKHIVNDHGFTERELLDL
-976 YQQSDEENNGKNLVA
+976 EDSMDVIYEPFLSTWQNGTYEGQYHGKHVIGLINGKLSNYYVVLAFSKNGDVWLDTA
-991 LHNISI
+991 VKEKDAGVYKKEIGLEHAERLSHKGAASDSHVTNPISI
-997 EKLEKAMKLGGFPV
+997 
-1011 PSIAITKKQTSYT
+1011 ST
-1024 EFGEITLVMDKNV
+1024 
-1037 ADPGRERVYTRDA
+1037 
-1050 WTTVFPEVIRKPI
+1050 I
-1063 QKALAPIVKAF
+1063 QKELGIVKK
-1074 DIAARE
+1074 E
-1080 TGLLNHANGTEVVN
+1080 E
-1094 YWTENNAARNLENA
+1094 
-1108 LNSPLG
+1108 
-1114 KYVYLKSIGQTP
+1114 
-1126 ELTYRKNY
+1126 Y
-1134 NGDKVVDEKALNE
+1134 N
-1147 EITKKLADKTVQE
+1147 
-1160 GYRKWKNNLMNQ
+1160 
-1172 GLDVPKIRMGRRKVP
+1172 
-1187 LTLDN
+1187 
-1192 LVRAMKGGKQNGQ
+1192 
-1205 KGIFGGSGIGNV
+1205 
-1217 IAAGAK
+1217 
-1223 KIGSLKSLHQYADKL
+1223 
-1238 LTNKDNAEEL
+1238 
-1248 YKDVRGRVDALITEI
+1248 
-1263 IQYAKHKDVSTFDH
+1263 
-1277 LMNAAD
+1277 
-1283 VLVAVQQKKISLSTA
+1283 
-1298 LAKYDFDVPSDKLAA
+1298 
-1313 LQEKVSKVTE
+1313 
-1323 DIANLPVNY
+1323 
-1332 FEAKPNRAVGFN
+1332 
-1344 EVKAAV
+1344 
-1350 IPKGT
+1350 
-1355 PKKIKDFLESQGIV
+1355 
-1369 VKEYDPKQEGHREQ
+1369 
-1383 VTNEAQESVG
+1383 
-1393 MYFQK
+1393 QK
-1398 AYHGSPYTFERFDLG
+1398 AYHGSPYTFDRFDLG

-1428 YFAKNREIAESYRD
+1428 YFAKNREIAENYRD
-1442 VLGVNSEEIIIG
+1442 VLGVNSEEVIIG

-1476 DTDALD
+1476 DTDALG

-1498 KDLQRFKK
+1498 EDLQRFKK
-1506 EMEGKTNEYSVEAV
+1506 EMEGKTNEYSIEAV

-1528 LLEENESTVNKPQ
+1528 LLKENESTVNKPQ

-2167 IKALG
+2167 IKSLG

-2197 EATYREMAEAELE
+2197 EATYREMAEDELE

-2263 RNGLLTKDEQKEHE
+2263 RNGLLTKDEQKDHE

-2287 EIAELTSKLHTIQS
+2287 EIAELTAKLHTIQS
-2301 GIQASQEFDMSPAQL
+2301 GIQASQEFDMTSAQL

-2539 SFDEAADEIMDDVGV
+2539 SFDEAADEIMNDVGV

-2560 YEAMTEQYVTKRKKK
+2560 YEAMTEQYVTKKKKK
-2575 VKKWISD
+2575 VKKLISD

-2875 FMERTRRNFT
+2875 FMERTRRNVT

-3057 FLPFYSYTA
+3057 FLPFYTYTA

-3242 RKEKKKEKERE
+3242 RKEKKKEKGRE
-3253 KNR
+3253 K

>member
-1 MKDED
+1 M
-6 FLDILKGRKRL
+6 
-17 VKEWRPE
+17 
-24 RPIIYKAPVDSPE
+24 
-37 ATGESPHDDSA
+37 
-48 GMWDKMQ
+48 
-55 KLWAVW
+55 
-61 GNSETKEERLS
+61 
-72 TAEKVGTALGI
+72 
-83 NPQSL
+83 
-88 VNNDDLYKN
+88 
-97 AVTMYEVSCNRAFM
+97 
-111 QGEPFSPK
+111 
-119 KMAELYPEL
+119 
-128 DIHDTVAMTA
+128 
-138 ATLDYLNVLRTRDAI
+138 
-153 DKTNDESVVQRISK
+153 
-167 DIGDIVSG
+167 
-175 IESVFDKGTTFI
+175 
-187 GEAWD
+187 
-192 TGKKM
+192 
-197 SELNELYYKDMA
+197 
-209 GEASDED
+209 
-216 KENIKK
+216 
-222 LERNIKNFQKK
+222 
-233 ESENYGLTIIGE
+233 
-245 TVSQGKQMIDTGLVG
+245 
-260 IKTLAPLA
+260 A
-268 PLLPIL
+268 PLLPTL
-274 GVSGPALPVV
+274 GSGSAPALPVV
-284 GAITAG
+284 GTITAG
-290 TVLKTALA
+290 MVLKTALG

-330 LNHGRRVGVLN
+330 LNHGRRVGGLN
-341 AAIEVKGF
+341 AAIEVLGF
-349 DFFLKGAG
+349 GFFLKGAG
-357 RILGKDTVKTIL
+357 RILGKDTIKTIL

-374 REKILEA
+374 KEKILEA

-391 INIAK
+391 ANIAK

-408 EGAQTAVSDVDENI
+408 EGAQTAVSDIDENI

-459 GMLLHRKIKKL
+459 GMLLHRKIKRL

-515 QNQMNK
+515 QKQMNK

-558 NEAIKEGAPL
+558 NEAIKEGSPL

-589 HSTFDEDGKT
+589 HSTYDEDGKT

-652 GMDDIEGNYHKLKKE
+652 GMDDIEGNYHKLKEE

-740 YRPVKALLKQTTNKT
+740 YRPVKALLQQTTNKT

-783 ILPEIQNGNKSTA
+783 ILPEIQNGSRSTKADGYGQAMYHSKEKTFSDFVKKVIKEPKTIGKAYYRIGSGDKTIDISYSAVQHIQNGNHPLTQEKWEDFVNNVENISEAYKSKRSNSKEETPILIKIKTPNNTFGAVLKFTQSGRVFLTTAFVNTEKGIDAWIKQNKSSRVHPASIPGSSGQLLENTQTLQNRSSENVKNISISTIQKELGIVKKV
-796 ADGYGQAMFDVRKA
+796 DGYGQAMFDVRKS
-810 GIVSID
+810 GINNLSD
-816 TFYNRVIA
+816 FYKRIKERKEKGEAPN
-824 GVKKDESPTKIKYT
+824 KIKYT
-838 SQSGVT
+838 DKNGVT
-844 YAGDRMVHIIKHGF
+844 YAESYVRHAIEKHGLTKEDLVDIEQNINNIYGADISNWGEGDYKGKF
-858 SKEDIADLDKSMNN
+858 NGITIIGRVDGKLSSYYVCLEFAPDGQVWFKTAAKGSKEGIN
-872 LYDPI
+872 
-877 FTTWQDGKF
+877 
-886 EGQHRGNHIL
+886 
-896 AKVKGDRGNYYVVLS
+896 
-911 FSKNGIVWIDTAVK
+911 SKIK
-925 EKDGGIYKKE
+925 ERSAG
-935 IESKRARRLTDETAA
+935 RL
-950 SSSHHLTSISISTIQ
+950 SSSIKKTQGAAGQALSSISTIQ

-976 YQQSDEENNGKNLVA
+976 YQQSDGENNGKNLVA

-1037 ADPGRERVYTRDA
+1037 ADPGKERVYTRDA

-1080 TGLLNHANGTEVVN
+1080 TGLLNYANGTEVVN
-1094 YWTENNAARNLENA
+1094 YWTENNAAKNLENA

-1147 EITKKLADKTVQE
+1147 EIAKKLADKTVQK
-1160 GYRKWKNNLMNQ
+1160 GYREWKNNLMNQ
-1172 GLDVPKIRMGRRKVP
+1172 GLDVPKIRIGRSKVL

-1223 KIGSLKSLHQYADKL
+1223 KVRSLKSLHQYADKL

-1248 YKDVRGRVDALITEI
+1248 YEDVRGRVDALITEI

-1277 LMNAAD
+1277 LMNAAE
-1283 VLVAVQQKKISLSTA
+1283 VLVAIQQKKISLSTA

-1428 YFAKNREIAESYRD
+1428 YFAKNREIAENYRD
-1442 VLGVNSEEIIIG
+1442 VLGVNSEEVIIG

-1476 DTDALD
+1476 DTDALG

-1498 KDLQRFKK
+1498 EDLQRFKK

-1640 KTINRYNQTVNQ
+1640 TTINRYNQTVNQ
-1652 GTIAEV
+1652 GTTAEV

-1705 HQNILAKILKHGKKV
+1705 HQNVLAKILKHGKKV

-1762 DKNGDTIIVP
+1762 DKNGDEIVIPFLLNIEVGARQKYMANIIQS
-1772 FVLEK
+1772 
-1777 KIKEEKYYA
+1777 A
-1786 ANLIG
+1786 
-1791 SVYGKK
+1791 YGKESK
-1797 SNQWILD
+1797 NWIAS
-1804 KILGN
+1804 KIVKDAK
-1809 LLYINK
+1809 YVNK
-1815 KRTNDWCI
+1815 KRTEAWFQ
-1823 TSGLQLP
+1823 SAGLQLP
-1830 MEATESSVPFNKS
+1830 IEETNSTVLFDKS

-1920 LKKTLAK
+1920 LKKTL
-1927 VARDRAAI
+1927 V
-1935 RMWGMSSPS
+1935 
-1944 ATAEYKGTKL
+1944 
-1954 QKEFAGY
+1954 
-1961 EKDILKNPTDREAQE
+1961 
-1976 RYIQERFARGFERYL
+1976 
-1991 MTGEAPTKELRDVF
+1991 
-2005 RRFKSWLIDLYK
+2005 
-2017 TTKAIAKNPA
+2017 
-2027 NALGLKEPPQE
+2027 
-2038 IRDIF
+2038 
-2043 DHMVATDE
+2043 
-2051 EIENWAAERR
+2051 
-2061 LTDMYDAHIEY
+2061 
-2072 SDKEKINIKE
+2072 
-2082 WVKNIKE
+2082 
-2089 LAKED
+2089 
-2094 VLKYIMGKLK
+2094 
-2104 GDDRI
+2104 
-2109 NFEKNILP
+2109 
-2117 QKVDAFKKK
+2117 
-2126 LLVEIPYQLE
+2126 
-2136 VMKENHM
+2136 
-2143 FATKKDWQ
+2143 
-2151 AVLKE
+2151 
-2156 KGYTEESYEDA
+2156 
-2167 IKALG
+2167 
-2172 GTMKERV
+2172 
-2179 AAYTEEV
+2179 
-2186 RKEYNH
+2186 
-2192 GLLHD
+2192 
-2197 EATYREMAEAELE
+2197 
-2210 GPEGKRKLAEIEQMA
+2210 
-2225 MKRQMKKYARIAS
+2225 
-2238 ASLIELNR
+2238 
-2246 NHGGKG
+2246 
-2252 LTKEDLYHIKE
+2252 
-2263 RNGLLTKDEQKEHE
+2263 
-2277 KGTEEKATAK
+2277 
-2287 EIAELTSKLHTIQS
+2287 
-2301 GIQASQEFDMSPAQL
+2301 
-2316 RREARES
+2316 
-2323 LYHKAIFKAT
+2323 
-2333 CYKWW
+2333 
-2338 SKKADAEG
+2338 
-2346 RKASRLLQEQKWQEA
+2346 
-2361 AIAKHKQMRFAMN
+2361 
-2374 AEVAKEYA
+2374 
-2382 DYIRKGLHGDPKV
+2382 
-2395 STNIYDSDGLEKY
+2395 
-2408 GIIGVINRISRKS
+2408 
-2421 NTVRMTNNARYFIQ
+2421 
-2435 HMAYQVGFT
+2435 
-2444 KTDGREPVGYDGNP
+2444 
-2458 MPFDWKNL
+2458 
-2466 AYELNPIE
+2466 
-2474 ATENGID
+2474 
-2481 EIPQWMKN
+2481 
-2489 IFDKDK
+2489 
-2495 PINIREDLTVEQFDM
+2495 
-2510 LLRVMKSV
+2510 
-2518 YKTGR
+2518 
-2523 REYEGNTFT
+2523 
-2532 DKFGQSI
+2532 
-2539 SFDEAADEIMDDVGV
+2539 
-2554 EFKQPM
+2554 
-2560 YEAMTEQYVTKRKKK
+2560 
-2575 VKKWISD
+2575 
-2582 LALPEVLIERMGK
+2582 K
-2595 RVYDLLYRSMD
+2595 RV
-2606 NAFRTKRKLE
+2606 
-2616 DEARERFVQVM
+2616 
-2627 KIEGGRKEW
+2627 
-2636 QKIRNDR
+2636 
-2643 VYEITKDFNGNII
+2643 
-2656 KATKEELLSLAL
+2656 
-2668 NWGTE
+2668 
-2673 SNRDRVITGW
+2673 
-2683 NLSEER
+2683 
-2689 IQKILEKYLTDK
+2689 
-2701 DWDFVEAVW
+2701 
-2710 DHVNSYWPMRNQVQ
+2710 
-2724 YRLYGIPLGKVPGK
+2724 
-2738 TFVLKSGRKIHGM
+2738 
-2751 YYPIK
+2751 
-2756 YDAELSGKTQEREIN
+2756 
-2771 DIISQGMTGRTT
+2771 
-2783 FGIGMGSTKERGQ
+2783 
-2796 SSGGQFIR
+2796 
-2804 RDLDVYIDY
+2804 
-2813 LNESINHIA
+2813 
-2822 MRETTADIYKLLSRG
+2822 
-2837 DVRTVIEQKYGVHY
+2837 
-2851 YKLLL
+2851 
-2856 DWATDSWHS
+2856 
-2865 QIDKMTEFER
+2865 
-2875 FMERTRRNFT
+2875 
-2885 MATMA
+2885 
-2890 YRTSTAVLN
+2890 
-2899 VTNIFPM
+2899 
-2906 MGRIGGMNTCRAI
+2906 
-2919 SKMYLSGN
+2919 
-2927 YKRNRNFILSKS
+2927 
-2939 TFMSGRATLMD
+2939 
-2950 KDLSRGMKFAEEQD
+2950 
-2964 TGAFASKAK
+2964 
-2973 GALERVNQ
+2973 
-2981 FAYAAIA
+2981 
-2988 ETDFMLSL
+2988 
-2996 PLWLHTYDSVIKEN
+2996 
-3010 LEKHSYKSSQ
+3010 
-3020 EMENEA
+3020 
-3026 IMEADKAVREVF
+3026 
-3038 GSGEIKDR
+3038 
-3046 SAVQKHKLIGQ
+3046 
-3057 FLPFYSYTA
+3057 
-3066 LVMNQFIRAG
+3066 
-3076 YVMEDGGGAG
+3076 
-3086 EMVRAALYWYVFNS
+3086 
-3100 ILEGASRYGMDSA
+3100 
-3113 TGEDKYSLLQRIGLS
+3113 
-3128 FASGGPIGGIP
+3128 
-3139 FARDIVPAM
+3139 
-3148 YSMLTGMYSDGGKIS
+3148 
-3163 ATGLLILEEAVKT
+3163 
-3176 FQTMASDKRDV
+3176 
-3187 IDVGRQGSRLIN
+3187 
-3199 KVIGFSDTLTDGFW
+3199 
-3213 TLMRLTFTDTDA
+3213 
-3225 TFGEA
+3225 
-3230 VSSILLDKNIKK
+3230 
-3242 RKEKKKEKERE
+3242 
-3253 KNR
+3253 

>member
-17 VKEWRPE
+17 VKERRPE

-138 ATLDYLNVLRTRDAI
+138 ATLDYLNVLKTREAI

-167 DIGDIVSG
+167 DVGDIVSG

-233 ESENYGLTIIGE
+233 ESENYGLTIVGE
-245 TVSQGKQMIDTGLVG
+245 AVSQGRQSIETGLVG
-260 IKTLAPLA
+260 IKALALLA
-268 PLLPIL
+268 PLLPTL
-274 GVSGPALPVV
+274 GRDSGPAAPVV

-290 TVLKTALA
+290 TVLKTALG

-357 RILGKDTVKTIL
+357 RILGKDTIKTIL

-374 REKILEA
+374 KEKILEA

-391 INIAK
+391 TNIAK

-408 EGAQTAVSDVDENI
+408 EGAQTAVSDIDENI

-459 GMLLHRKIKKL
+459 GMLLHRKIKRL

-533 AAETEKGQAAIGE
+533 AAETEKGQEAIGE

-740 YRPVKALLKQTTNKT
+740 YRPVKALLQQTTNKT

-810 GIVSID
+810 GIKNLSD
-816 TFYNRVIA
+816 FYKRI
-824 GVKKDESPTKIKYT
+824 KDRKEKGEAPNKIKYT
-838 SQSGVT
+838 DKNGVT
-844 YAGDRMVHIIKHGF
+844 YAEERITHIVNDHGFTERELLDLEDSMDVIYEPSLSTWQNGTYEGQYHGKHIIGLIK
-858 SKEDIADLDKSMNN
+858 
-872 LYDPI
+872 
-877 FTTWQDGKF
+877 GK
-886 EGQHRGNHIL
+886 L
-896 AKVKGDRGNYYVVLS
+896 SNYYVVLA
-911 FSKNGIVWIDTAVK
+911 FSKNGDVWLDTAIK
-925 EKDGGIYKKE
+925 EKDAGVYKKE
-935 IESKRARRLTDETAA
+935 IGLEHAERLSHKGAA
-950 SSSHHLTSISISTIQ
+950 SDSHATNPISISTIQ
-965 KELGIVKKDDL
+965 KELGIVKK
-976 YQQSDEENNGKNLVA
+976 EE
-991 LHNISI
+991 
-997 EKLEKAMKLGGFPV
+997 
-1011 PSIAITKKQTSYT
+1011 
-1024 EFGEITLVMDKNV
+1024 
-1037 ADPGRERVYTRDA
+1037 
-1050 WTTVFPEVIRKPI
+1050 
-1063 QKALAPIVKAF
+1063 
-1074 DIAARE
+1074 
-1080 TGLLNHANGTEVVN
+1080 
-1094 YWTENNAARNLENA
+1094 
-1108 LNSPLG
+1108 
-1114 KYVYLKSIGQTP
+1114 
-1126 ELTYRKNY
+1126 Y
-1134 NGDKVVDEKALNE
+1134 N
-1147 EITKKLADKTVQE
+1147 
-1160 GYRKWKNNLMNQ
+1160 
-1172 GLDVPKIRMGRRKVP
+1172 
-1187 LTLDN
+1187 
-1192 LVRAMKGGKQNGQ
+1192 
-1205 KGIFGGSGIGNV
+1205 
-1217 IAAGAK
+1217 
-1223 KIGSLKSLHQYADKL
+1223 
-1238 LTNKDNAEEL
+1238 
-1248 YKDVRGRVDALITEI
+1248 
-1263 IQYAKHKDVSTFDH
+1263 
-1277 LMNAAD
+1277 
-1283 VLVAVQQKKISLSTA
+1283 
-1298 LAKYDFDVPSDKLAA
+1298 
-1313 LQEKVSKVTE
+1313 
-1323 DIANLPVNY
+1323 
-1332 FEAKPNRAVGFN
+1332 
-1344 EVKAAV
+1344 
-1350 IPKGT
+1350 
-1355 PKKIKDFLESQGIV
+1355 
-1369 VKEYDPKQEGHREQ
+1369 
-1383 VTNEAQESVG
+1383 
-1393 MYFQK
+1393 QK

-1413 EIGTGEG
+1413 AIGTGEG
-1420 EQAHGWGL
+1420 GQAHGWGL
-1428 YFAKNREIAESYRD
+1428 YFAKDRKVAAHYRILKD
-1442 VLGVNSEEIIIG
+1442 HNMNYKGQPIGKLRDDLERKKDWDKLSIVDDFINEQDISRMDMSNYEEAT
-1454 NVKYKTNED
+1454 V
-1463 GDWYNEKTGEVLA
+1463 DW
-1476 DTDALD
+1476 
-1482 LALTCMSTAGN
+1482 
-1493 KADAI
+1493 
-1498 KDLQRFKK
+1498 FKK
-1506 EMEGKTNEYSVEAV
+1506 EIYPNIERQSSLLEVDIPDNEYLLNKDVPLSKQSQKVKEGIVAYYKSRPDDYISVSADELGDATGGSFYEEV
-1520 KRATDAIK
+1520 VFQMKREGSNT
-1528 LLEENESTVNKPQ
+1528 
-1541 SLFEVEIPENEE
+1541 
-1553 LLDEQKTFNEQ
+1553 
-1564 PEKVKDAIRKIMS
+1564 PEKDASLLLNKLGIKG
-1577 ELYHKT
+1577 LAYH
-1583 ESDYG
+1583 
-1588 NLKGKA
+1588 
-1594 IYEYIANAMGGKREA
+1594 GGRD
-1609 SEKLNSLGVKGITY
+1609 GQ
-1623 KGEKEGRCF
+1623 CF

-1658 NLTRD
+1658 SLTRD
-1663 EAEFSHNIDL
+1663 EVAWSKNIDAV
-1673 FMEGKLKGGNVKV
+1673 ENGDVIKGSIHV
-1686 MTTPL
+1686 MNTPL
-1691 VMKLVGAEILPVYI
+1691 VMQMLGIENLPIQIDITKL
-1705 HQNILAKILKHGKKV
+1705 NKIK
-1720 DGIHGHANEMD
+1720 NEHPEMT
-1731 AEILK
+1731 ASVLK
-1736 QLPKA
+1736 QIPRA
-1741 LTDPMA
+1741 LTNPIMISRSKTVPGRIVVVLDIKGENGVNVVVPFILNADKKGIKANIIASAYSRKKASDFYA
-1747 IVESKGKLVVITSLL
+1747 IDHQWFINNVNGGSLL
-1762 DKNGDTIIVP
+1762 YADRSRLPTLLGLNKKNTT
-1772 FVLEK
+1772 VLLK
-1777 KIKEEKYYA
+1777 RA
-1786 ANLIG
+1786 AVQFRLRD
-1791 SVYGKK
+1791 K
-1797 SNQWILD
+1797 SNNGISVNRIL
-1804 KILGN
+1804 
-1809 LLYINK
+1809 
-1815 KRTNDWCI
+1815 
-1823 TSGLQLP
+1823 
-1830 MEATESSVPFNKS
+1830 
-1843 TVPNETDLVK
+1843 NETDLVK

-1991 MTGEAPTKELRDVF
+1991 LTGEAPTKELRDVF

-2043 DHMVATDE
+2043 DHMVAADE

-2167 IKALG
+2167 VKALG

-2246 NHGGKG
+2246 NHGGKE

-2263 RNGLLTKDEQKEHE
+2263 RNGLLTKDEQKGHE

-2287 EIAELTSKLHTIQS
+2287 EIAELTAKLHTIQS

-2539 SFDEAADEIMDDVGV
+2539 SFDEAADEIMNDVGV

-2560 YEAMTEQYVTKRKKK
+2560 YEAMTEQYVTKRKKE

-2636 QKIRNDR
+2636 QKIRNNR

-2899 VTNIFPM
+2899 LTNIFPM
-2906 MGRIGGMNTCRAI
+2906 MWRIGKMNTCRAI

-2927 YKRNRNFILSKS
+2927 YKRNRDFILSKS

-2964 TGAFASKAK
+2964 IGAFASKVK

-3076 YVMEDGGGAG
+3076 YVKEDGGGAG
-3086 EMVRAALYWYVFNS
+3086 EMVRAALYWYVLNS
-3100 ILEGASRYGMDSA
+3100 IFEGALRAGMDSA
-3113 TGEDKYSLLQRIGLS
+3113 TGEDRYSLLQRIGLS

-3187 IDVGRQGSRLIN
+3187 IDVGRQVSRLTN

-3242 RKEKKKEKERE
+3242 RKEKKKEKGR
-3253 KNR
+3253 KKTDRKGAQV

>member
-24 RPIIYKAPVDSPE
+24 EPIIYKAPVDSPE
-37 ATGESPHDDSA
+37 ATGENPHDDSA

-138 ATLDYLNVLRTRDAI
+138 ATLDYLNVLKTREAI

-167 DIGDIVSG
+167 DVGDIVSG

-233 ESENYGLTIIGE
+233 ESENYGLTIVGE
-245 TVSQGKQMIDTGLVG
+245 AVSQGRQSIETGLVG
-260 IKTLAPLA
+260 IKALALLA
-268 PLLPIL
+268 PLLPTL
-274 GVSGPALPVV
+274 GRDSGPAAPVV

-290 TVLKTALA
+290 RVLKTALA

-357 RILGKDTVKTIL
+357 RILGKDTIKTIL

-374 REKILEA
+374 KEKILEA

-391 INIAK
+391 ANIAK

-408 EGAQTAVSDVDENI
+408 EGAQTAVSDIDENI

-459 GMLLHRKIKKL
+459 GMLLHRKIKRL

-558 NEAIKEGAPL
+558 NEAIKEGSPL

-589 HSTFDEDGKT
+589 HSTYDEDGKT

-740 YRPVKALLKQTTNKT
+740 YRPVKALLQQTTNKT

-783 ILPEIQNGNKSTA
+783 ILPEIQNGNKSTK

-911 FSKNGIVWIDTAVK
+911 FSKNGVVWIDTAVK

-965 KELGIVKKDDL
+965 KELGIVKK
-976 YQQSDEENNGKNLVA
+976 EE
-991 LHNISI
+991 
-997 EKLEKAMKLGGFPV
+997 
-1011 PSIAITKKQTSYT
+1011 
-1024 EFGEITLVMDKNV
+1024 
-1037 ADPGRERVYTRDA
+1037 
-1050 WTTVFPEVIRKPI
+1050 
-1063 QKALAPIVKAF
+1063 
-1074 DIAARE
+1074 
-1080 TGLLNHANGTEVVN
+1080 
-1094 YWTENNAARNLENA
+1094 
-1108 LNSPLG
+1108 
-1114 KYVYLKSIGQTP
+1114 
-1126 ELTYRKNY
+1126 Y
-1134 NGDKVVDEKALNE
+1134 N
-1147 EITKKLADKTVQE
+1147 
-1160 GYRKWKNNLMNQ
+1160 
-1172 GLDVPKIRMGRRKVP
+1172 
-1187 LTLDN
+1187 
-1192 LVRAMKGGKQNGQ
+1192 
-1205 KGIFGGSGIGNV
+1205 
-1217 IAAGAK
+1217 
-1223 KIGSLKSLHQYADKL
+1223 
-1238 LTNKDNAEEL
+1238 
-1248 YKDVRGRVDALITEI
+1248 
-1263 IQYAKHKDVSTFDH
+1263 
-1277 LMNAAD
+1277 
-1283 VLVAVQQKKISLSTA
+1283 
-1298 LAKYDFDVPSDKLAA
+1298 
-1313 LQEKVSKVTE
+1313 
-1323 DIANLPVNY
+1323 
-1332 FEAKPNRAVGFN
+1332 
-1344 EVKAAV
+1344 
-1350 IPKGT
+1350 
-1355 PKKIKDFLESQGIV
+1355 
-1369 VKEYDPKQEGHREQ
+1369 
-1383 VTNEAQESVG
+1383 
-1393 MYFQK
+1393 QK

-1428 YFAKNREIAESYRD
+1428 YFAKNREIAENYRD
-1442 VLGVNSEEIIIG
+1442 VLGVNSEEVIIG

-1476 DTDALD
+1476 DTDALG

-1498 KDLQRFKK
+1498 EDLQRFKK
-1506 EMEGKTNEYSVEAV
+1506 EMEGKTNEYSIEAV

-1528 LLEENESTVNKPQ
+1528 LLKENESTVNKPQ

-1663 EAEFSHNIDL
+1663 EAAWSKNIDAV
-1673 FMEGKLKGGNVKV
+1673 ENGDVIKGSIHV
-1686 MTTPL
+1686 MNTPL
-1691 VMKLVGAEILPVYI
+1691 VMQMLGIENLPIQIDITKL
-1705 HQNILAKILKHGKKV
+1705 NKIK
-1720 DGIHGHANEMD
+1720 NEHPEMT
-1731 AEILK
+1731 ASVLK
-1736 QLPKA
+1736 QIPRA
-1741 LTDPMA
+1741 LTNPIMISRSKTVPGRIVVVLDIKGENGVNVVVPFILNADKKGIKANIIASAYSRKKASDFYA
-1747 IVESKGKLVVITSLL
+1747 IDHQWFINNVNGGSLL
-1762 DKNGDTIIVP
+1762 YADRSRLPTLLGLNKKNTT
-1772 FVLEK
+1772 VLLK
-1777 KIKEEKYYA
+1777 RA
-1786 ANLIG
+1786 AVQFRLRD
-1791 SVYGKK
+1791 K
-1797 SNQWILD
+1797 SNNGISVNRIL
-1804 KILGN
+1804 
-1809 LLYINK
+1809 
-1815 KRTNDWCI
+1815 
-1823 TSGLQLP
+1823 
-1830 MEATESSVPFNKS
+1830 
-1843 TVPNETDLVK
+1843 NETDLVK

-2197 EATYREMAEAELE
+2197 EATYREMAEAELD

-2246 NHGGKG
+2246 NHGGKE

-2263 RNGLLTKDEQKEHE
+2263 RNGLLTKDEQKDHE

-2287 EIAELTSKLHTIQS
+2287 EIAELTAKLHTIQS

-2539 SFDEAADEIMDDVGV
+2539 SFDEAADEIMNDVGV

-2560 YEAMTEQYVTKRKKK
+2560 YEAMTEQYVTKKKKK
-2575 VKKWISD
+2575 VKKLISD

-2643 VYEITKDFNGNII
+2643 VYEITKDFNGNMI

-2906 MGRIGGMNTCRAI
+2906 MWRIGGMNTCRAI
-2919 SKMYLSGN
+2919 SKMYLSWN
-2927 YKRNRNFILSKS
+2927 YKRNRDFILSKS

-2981 FAYAAIA
+2981 FAYAAIV

-3086 EMVRAALYWYVFNS
+3086 EMVRAALYWYVLNS
-3100 ILEGASRYGMDSA
+3100 IFEGALRAGMDSA
-3113 TGEDKYSLLQRIGLS
+3113 TGEDRYSLLQRIGLS

-3187 IDVGRQGSRLIN
+3187 IDVGRQVSRLTN